1 MVDMRD
7 ILDKKY
13 DILKASLSFPNPKDK
28 EKLMDSYM
36 EVARAVNEK
45 RYMAYVEGLED
56 FYYKTNNLEDEKV
69 RLNALI
75 KYINGYR
82 DTFRKFNNEYKEI
95 TGLDLEDKEQY
106 NDLAIY
112 ENRLDNIKEYLSN
125 CNRIKS
131 LEEEVKTYEKDLDRF
146 TEESLNN
153 DRVNRELEEKLLE
166 FFMSFVHNNSFCEG
180 LDYSDIEFEL
190 EKLKD
195 EIRHKREELDN
206 FYMAYESLL
215 NQELPDSK
223 INEYKSYV
231 KEARMDYYTSREK
244 EYVYRLYE
252 LISSIESEYSDVVS
266 KREKI
271 SRIFDDRLLLRGQLE
286 IIDEDS
292 FMDIEKFCN
301 NQYSVIKAEKRVID
315 NINDVERRIESA
327 KEEIRGLKDK
337 NETVDILSILN
348 EFGIIDTYNSDN
360 GINVSMDMDVSM
372 NTGVDTDIDIDTGVN
387 FDADDDADFN
397 ADSSTG
403 NKYID
408 SEIGNDPAY
417 SALLLEEDLLNDEV
431 NESNPYGYYDFPLS
445 EEDEVYGEISS
456 RGYDG
461 LEDNVIVNVEDS
473 GDIDLESVKGIASG
487 VMQEVIDNV
496 MLDSEGEVSQEL
508 DGDSVVDNINAS
520 DSIDTGVSN
529 EGDIVSEDKA
539 EKVVNSEEVTHDS
552 VNVKNGEDEA
562 TTTLDAED
570 IFANPSSTGKDDL
583 TLTFDSDD
591 IFLGEKEPNI
601 IKIDTAR
608 DITDSDFEVVS
619 DIFPSVDSGAQAS
632 EMVSSEGKDV
642 GIVAPEASSDVDDV
656 NVSNVQSGPPKEE
669 MDDFFSST
677 EKAILNDNLEEKK
690 LPDMDSALEGEEDII
705 IDEDDMTR
713 LPNVGSIGSVKP
725 TSSFRDIEEKK
736 SEIGNMEV
744 PTNGIMDQKEEVFN
758 SSEYIEK

>member
-28 EKLMDSYM
+28 DKLLDSYM
-36 EVARAVNEK
+36 EVARSVNDK
-45 RYMAYVEGLED
+45 RYTAYVEGLDD

-82 DTFRKFNNEYKEI
+82 DAFSKFNNEYKEI

-106 NDLAIY
+106 NDLSIY

-131 LEEEVKTYEKDLDRF
+131 LEEEVKNYERDLDRF
-146 TEESLNN
+146 TEEALNN
-153 DRVNRELEEKLLE
+153 DRVNHELEEKLLE
-166 FFMSFVHNNSFCEG
+166 FFMSFIHNNSFCEA
-180 LDYSDIEFEL
+180 LDYSDIGFEL
-190 EKLKD
+190 EKVRD
-195 EIRHKREELDN
+195 EIGHKRDELDN

-215 NQELPDSK
+215 NQNLPDSK

-244 EYVYRLYE
+244 EYVYELYE
-252 LISSIESEYSDVVS
+252 LISSIETEYSDVVS
-266 KREKI
+266 KRERI

-301 NQYSVIKAEKRVID
+301 NQYSVIKAEKRVND
-315 NINDVERRIESA
+315 NISDTERKIESA
-327 KEEIRGLKDK
+327 KEEIRGLRDK

-360 GINVSMDMDVSM
+360 GVNVRDSMDA
-372 NTGVDTDIDIDTGVN
+372 NFDTDKESSSGNGDT
-387 FDADDDADFN
+387 DSDDM
-397 ADSSTG
+397 
-403 NKYID
+403 
-408 SEIGNDPAY
+408 NDPEY
-417 SALLLEEDLLNDEV
+417 SALLLEEDLLNDEI
-431 NESNPYGYYDFPLS
+431 NENNPYGYSDFPLS
-445 EEDEVYGEISS
+445 DENEVYGEISN

-461 LEDNVIVNVEDS
+461 LDDNVIVNVGDS
-473 GDIDLESVKGIASG
+473 GDIDLDSVRATANG
-487 VMQEVIDNV
+487 VMKEVIDNV
-496 MLDSEGEVSQEL
+496 ILDSGN
-508 DGDSVVDNINAS
+508 DSNESNSVD
-520 DSIDTGVSN
+520 IDTSTSN
-529 EGDIVSEDKA
+529 SGDTVKEADDVKSDNEEVVVHDSAKPEE
-539 EKVVNSEEVTHDS
+539 EKV
-552 VNVKNGEDEA
+552 
-562 TTTLDAED
+562 
-570 IFANPSSTGKDDL
+570 DDL
-583 TLTFDSDD
+583 TLTFNSDD

-619 DIFPSVDSGAQAS
+619 DIFPSTDSGTKDAQI
-632 EMVSSEGKDV
+632 VS
-642 GIVAPEASSDVDDV
+642 PEVSSDV
-656 NVSNVQSGPPKEE
+656 NVLNGQEASKEE
-669 MDDFFSST
+669 ADDFFSST

-690 LPDMDSALEGEEDII
+690 LPDVADSLEGEDDII
-705 IDEDDMTR
+705 IDEDEMTR
-713 LPNVGSIGSVKP
+713 LPEVGNIGSVKP
-725 TSSFRDIEEKK
+725 TSSFRDIESKK

-744 PTNGIMDQKEEVFN
+744 PTNGIMDQSEKVFN

>member
-28 EKLMDSYM
+28 DKLLDSYM
-36 EVARAVNEK
+36 EVARSVNDK
-45 RYMAYVEGLED
+45 RYTAYVEGLDD

-82 DTFRKFNNEYKEI
+82 DAFSKFNNEYKEI

-106 NDLAIY
+106 NDLSIY

-131 LEEEVKTYEKDLDRF
+131 LEEEVRNYEREMERF
-146 TEESLNN
+146 TEEALNN

-166 FFMSFVHNNSFCEG
+166 FFMSFIHNNSFCEA
-180 LDYSDIEFEL
+180 LDYSDIGFEL
-190 EKLKD
+190 EKVRD
-195 EIRHKREELDN
+195 EIGHKRDELDN

-215 NQELPDSK
+215 NQNLPDSK

-244 EYVYRLYE
+244 EYVYELYE
-252 LISSIESEYSDVVS
+252 LISSIETEYSDVVS
-266 KREKI
+266 KRERI

-301 NQYSVIKAEKRVID
+301 NQYSVIKAEKRVND
-315 NINDVERRIESA
+315 NISDAEKRIESA
-327 KEEIRGLKDK
+327 KEEIRGLRDK

-360 GINVSMDMDVSM
+360 GVNVRGSMDD
-372 NTGVDTDIDIDTGVN
+372 NFDTDKESSSGNGDT
-387 FDADDDADFN
+387 
-397 ADSSTG
+397 DSDG
-403 NKYID
+403 M
-408 SEIGNDPAY
+408 NDPEY
-417 SALLLEEDLLNDEV
+417 SALLLEEDLLNDEI
-431 NESNPYGYYDFPLS
+431 NENNPYGYSDFPLS
-445 EEDEVYGEISS
+445 DENEVYGEISN

-461 LEDNVIVNVEDS
+461 LDDNVIVNVGDS
-473 GDIDLESVKGIASG
+473 GDIDLDSVRATANG
-487 VMQEVIDNV
+487 VMKEVIDNV
-496 MLDSEGEVSQEL
+496 ILDSGNDSNESNS
-508 DGDSVVDNINAS
+508 GD
-520 DSIDTGVSN
+520 IDTSTSDN
-529 EGDIVSEDKA
+529 EDTDKGTDDVKSDNEEVVVHDSA
-539 EKVVNSEEVTHDS
+539 KPEEEKV
-552 VNVKNGEDEA
+552 
-562 TTTLDAED
+562 
-570 IFANPSSTGKDDL
+570 DDL
-583 TLTFDSDD
+583 TLTFNSDD

-619 DIFPSVDSGAQAS
+619 DIFPSTDSGTKDAQI
-632 EMVSSEGKDV
+632 VSPEG
-642 GIVAPEASSDVDDV
+642 SSDV
-656 NVSNVQSGPPKEE
+656 NVLNGQEASKEE
-669 MDDFFSST
+669 ADDFFSST

-690 LPDMDSALEGEEDII
+690 LPDVADSLEGEDDII
-705 IDEDDMTR
+705 IDEDEMTR
-713 LPNVGSIGSVKP
+713 LPEVGNIGSVKP
-725 TSSFRDIEEKK
+725 TSSFRDIESKK

-744 PTNGIMDQKEEVFN
+744 PTNGIMDQSEEVFN

>member
-28 EKLMDSYM
+28 EKLLDSYM
-36 EVARAVNEK
+36 EVARSVNDK
-45 RYMAYVEGLED
+45 RYTAYVEGLDD
-56 FYYKTNNLEDEKV
+56 FYYKTYNLEDEKV

-82 DTFRKFNNEYKEI
+82 DAFSKFNNEYKEI

-106 NDLAIY
+106 NDLSIY

-131 LEEEVKTYEKDLDRF
+131 LEEEVRNYEREMERF
-146 TEESLNN
+146 TEEALNN
-153 DRVNRELEEKLLE
+153 DRVNHELEEKLLE
-166 FFMSFVHNNSFCEG
+166 FFMSFIHNNSFCEA
-180 LDYSDIEFEL
+180 LDYSDIGFEL
-190 EKLKD
+190 EKVRD
-195 EIRHKREELDN
+195 EIGHKRDELDN

-215 NQELPDSK
+215 NQNLPDSK

-244 EYVYRLYE
+244 EYVYELYE
-252 LISSIESEYSDVVS
+252 LISSIETEYSDVVS
-266 KREKI
+266 KRERI

-301 NQYSVIKAEKRVID
+301 NQYSVIKAEKRVND
-315 NINDVERRIESA
+315 NISDAEKRIESA
-327 KEEIRGLKDK
+327 KEEIRALRDK

-360 GINVSMDMDVSM
+360 GVNVRGSMDD
-372 NTGVDTDIDIDTGVN
+372 NFDTDRESSSGNGDIDNG
-387 FDADDDADFN
+387 
-397 ADSSTG
+397 G
-403 NKYID
+403 M
-408 SEIGNDPAY
+408 NDPEY

-431 NESNPYGYYDFPLS
+431 NENNPYGYSDFPLS
-445 EEDEVYGEISS
+445 DENEVYGEISN

-461 LEDNVIVNVEDS
+461 LDDNVIVNVGDS
-473 GDIDLESVKGIASG
+473 GDIDLDSVRATANG
-487 VMQEVIDNV
+487 VMKEVIDNV
-496 MLDSEGEVSQEL
+496 ILDSGNGSN
-508 DGDSVVDNINAS
+508 DSNSGD
-520 DSIDTGVSN
+520 IDTSTSDN
-529 EGDIVSEDKA
+529 EDTDKGTDDVKSDNEEVVVHDSA
-539 EKVVNSEEVTHDS
+539 KPEEEKV
-552 VNVKNGEDEA
+552 
-562 TTTLDAED
+562 
-570 IFANPSSTGKDDL
+570 DDL
-583 TLTFDSDD
+583 TLTFNSDD

-619 DIFPSVDSGAQAS
+619 DIFPSTDSGNKDAQI
-632 EMVSSEGKDV
+632 VS
-642 GIVAPEASSDVDDV
+642 PEVSSDV
-656 NVSNVQSGPPKEE
+656 NVLNGQEASKEE
-669 MDDFFSST
+669 ADDFFSST

-690 LPDMDSALEGEEDII
+690 LPDVADSLEGEDDII
-705 IDEDDMTR
+705 IDEDEMTR
-713 LPNVGSIGSVKP
+713 LPEVGNIGSVKP
-725 TSSFRDIEEKK
+725 TSSFRDIESKK

-744 PTNGIMDQKEEVFN
+744 PTNGIMDQSEEVFN

>member
-28 EKLMDSYM
+28 EKLLDSYM
-36 EVARAVNEK
+36 EVARSVNDK
-45 RYMAYVEGLED
+45 RYTAYVEGLDD
-56 FYYKTNNLEDEKV
+56 FYYKTYNLEDEKV

-82 DTFRKFNNEYKEI
+82 DAFSKFNNEYKEI

-106 NDLAIY
+106 NDLSIY

-131 LEEEVKTYEKDLDRF
+131 LEEEVRNYERDLDRF
-146 TEESLNN
+146 TEEALNN
-153 DRVNRELEEKLLE
+153 DRVNHELEEKLLE
-166 FFMSFVHNNSFCEG
+166 FFMSFIHNNSFCEA
-180 LDYSDIEFEL
+180 LDYSDIGFEL
-190 EKLKD
+190 EKVRD
-195 EIRHKREELDN
+195 EIGHKRDELDN

-215 NQELPDSK
+215 NQNLPDSK

-244 EYVYRLYE
+244 EYVYELYE
-252 LISSIESEYSDVVS
+252 LISSIETEYSDVVS
-266 KREKI
+266 KRERI

-301 NQYSVIKAEKRVID
+301 NQYSVIKAEKRVND
-315 NINDVERRIESA
+315 NISDAEKRIESA
-327 KEEIRGLKDK
+327 KEEIRALRDK

-360 GINVSMDMDVSM
+360 GVNVRGSMDG
-372 NTGVDTDIDIDTGVN
+372 NFDTDRESSSDNGDIDNG
-387 FDADDDADFN
+387 
-397 ADSSTG
+397 G
-403 NKYID
+403 M
-408 SEIGNDPAY
+408 NDPEY

-431 NESNPYGYYDFPLS
+431 NENNPYGYSDFPLS
-445 EEDEVYGEISS
+445 DENEVYGEISN

-461 LEDNVIVNVEDS
+461 LDDNVIVNVGDS
-473 GDIDLESVKGIASG
+473 GDIDLDSVRATANG
-487 VMQEVIDNV
+487 VMKEVIDNV
-496 MLDSEGEVSQEL
+496 ILDSGNGSN
-508 DGDSVVDNINAS
+508 DSNSGD
-520 DSIDTGVSN
+520 IDTSTSDN
-529 EGDIVSEDKA
+529 EDTDKGTDDVKSDNEEVVVHDSA
-539 EKVVNSEEVTHDS
+539 KPEEEKV
-552 VNVKNGEDEA
+552 
-562 TTTLDAED
+562 
-570 IFANPSSTGKDDL
+570 DDL
-583 TLTFDSDD
+583 TLTFNSDD

-619 DIFPSVDSGAQAS
+619 DIFPSTDSGNKDAQ
-632 EMVSSEGKDV
+632 
-642 GIVAPEASSDVDDV
+642 IVAPEVSSDV
-656 NVSNVQSGPPKEE
+656 NVLNGQEASKEE
-669 MDDFFSST
+669 ADDFFSST

-690 LPDMDSALEGEEDII
+690 LPDMDDSLEGDDDII
-705 IDEDDMTR
+705 IDEDEMTR
-713 LPNVGSIGSVKP
+713 LPEVGNIGSVKP
-725 TSSFRDIEEKK
+725 TSSFRDIESKK

-744 PTNGIMDQKEEVFN
+744 PTNGIMDQSEEVFN

>member
-28 EKLMDSYM
+28 EKLLDSYM
-36 EVARAVNEK
+36 EVARSVNDK
-45 RYMAYVEGLED
+45 RYTAYVEGLDD
-56 FYYKTNNLEDEKV
+56 FYYKTYNLEDEKV

-82 DTFRKFNNEYKEI
+82 DAFSKFNNEYKEI

-106 NDLAIY
+106 NDLSIY

-131 LEEEVKTYEKDLDRF
+131 LEEEVRNYERDLDRF
-146 TEESLNN
+146 TEEALNN
-153 DRVNRELEEKLLE
+153 DRVNHELEEKLLE
-166 FFMSFVHNNSFCEG
+166 FFMSFIHNNSFCEA
-180 LDYSDIEFEL
+180 LDYSDIGFEL
-190 EKLKD
+190 EKVRD
-195 EIRHKREELDN
+195 EIGHKRDELDN

-215 NQELPDSK
+215 NQNLPDSK

-244 EYVYRLYE
+244 EYVYELYE
-252 LISSIESEYSDVVS
+252 LISSIETEYSDVVS
-266 KREKI
+266 KRERI

-301 NQYSVIKAEKRVID
+301 NQYSVIKAEKRVND
-315 NINDVERRIESA
+315 NISDAEKRIESA
-327 KEEIRGLKDK
+327 KEEIRALRDK

-360 GINVSMDMDVSM
+360 GVNVRGSMDD
-372 NTGVDTDIDIDTGVN
+372 NFDTDRESSSGNGDTDNG
-387 FDADDDADFN
+387 
-397 ADSSTG
+397 G
-403 NKYID
+403 M
-408 SEIGNDPAY
+408 NDPEY

-431 NESNPYGYYDFPLS
+431 NENNPYGYSDFPLS
-445 EEDEVYGEISS
+445 DENEVYGEISN

-461 LEDNVIVNVEDS
+461 LDDNVIVNVGDS
-473 GDIDLESVKGIASG
+473 GDIDLDSVRATANG
-487 VMQEVIDNV
+487 VMKEVIDNV
-496 MLDSEGEVSQEL
+496 ILDSGNDSNESNS
-508 DGDSVVDNINAS
+508 GD
-520 DSIDTGVSN
+520 IDTSTSDNVDTDKGTDDVKSDN
-529 EGDIVSEDKA
+529 EEVVVHDSAKPEE
-539 EKVVNSEEVTHDS
+539 EKV
-552 VNVKNGEDEA
+552 
-562 TTTLDAED
+562 
-570 IFANPSSTGKDDL
+570 DDL
-583 TLTFDSDD
+583 TLTFNSDD

-619 DIFPSVDSGAQAS
+619 DIFPSTDSGTKDAQI
-632 EMVSSEGKDV
+632 VS
-642 GIVAPEASSDVDDV
+642 PEVSSDV
-656 NVSNVQSGPPKEE
+656 NVLNGQEASKEE
-669 MDDFFSST
+669 ADDFFSST

-690 LPDMDSALEGEEDII
+690 LPDMDDSLEEEDDII
-705 IDEDDMTR
+705 IDEDEMTR
-713 LPNVGSIGSVKP
+713 LPEVGNIGSVKP
-725 TSSFRDIEEKK
+725 TSSFRDIESKK

-744 PTNGIMDQKEEVFN
+744 PTNGIMDQSEEVFN

>member
-28 EKLMDSYM
+28 DKLLDSYM
-36 EVARAVNEK
+36 EVARSVNDK
-45 RYMAYVEGLED
+45 RYTAYVEGLDD
-56 FYYKTNNLEDEKV
+56 FYYKTYNLEDEKV

-82 DTFRKFNNEYKEI
+82 DAFSKFNNEYKEI

-106 NDLAIY
+106 NDLSIY

-131 LEEEVKTYEKDLDRF
+131 LEEEVRNYEREMERF
-146 TEESLNN
+146 TEEALNN
-153 DRVNRELEEKLLE
+153 DRVNHELEEKLLE
-166 FFMSFVHNNSFCEG
+166 FFMSFIHNNSFCEA
-180 LDYSDIEFEL
+180 LDYSDIGFEL
-190 EKLKD
+190 EKVRD
-195 EIRHKREELDN
+195 EIGHKRDELDN

-215 NQELPDSK
+215 NQNLPDSK

-244 EYVYRLYE
+244 EYVYELYE
-252 LISSIESEYSDVVS
+252 LISSIETEYSDVVS
-266 KREKI
+266 KRERI

-301 NQYSVIKAEKRVID
+301 NQYSVIKAEKRVND
-315 NINDVERRIESA
+315 NISDAEKRIESA
-327 KEEIRGLKDK
+327 KEEIRGLRDK

-360 GINVSMDMDVSM
+360 GVNVRGSMDD
-372 NTGVDTDIDIDTGVN
+372 NFDTDRVSSSDNGDIDNG
-387 FDADDDADFN
+387 
-397 ADSSTG
+397 G
-403 NKYID
+403 M
-408 SEIGNDPAY
+408 NDPEY

-431 NESNPYGYYDFPLS
+431 NENNPYGYCDFPLS
-445 EEDEVYGEISS
+445 DENEVYGEISN

-461 LEDNVIVNVEDS
+461 LDDNVIVNVGDS
-473 GDIDLESVKGIASG
+473 GDIDLDSVRATANG
-487 VMQEVIDNV
+487 VMKEVIDNV
-496 MLDSEGEVSQEL
+496 ILDSGNGSNESNS
-508 DGDSVVDNINAS
+508 GD
-520 DSIDTGVSN
+520 IDTSTSDN
-529 EGDIVSEDKA
+529 EDTDKGTDDVKSDNEEVVVHDSA
-539 EKVVNSEEVTHDS
+539 KPEEEKV
-552 VNVKNGEDEA
+552 
-562 TTTLDAED
+562 
-570 IFANPSSTGKDDL
+570 DDL
-583 TLTFDSDD
+583 TLTFNSDD

-619 DIFPSVDSGAQAS
+619 DIFPSTDSGTKDAQ
-632 EMVSSEGKDV
+632 
-642 GIVAPEASSDVDDV
+642 IVAPEVSSDV
-656 NVSNVQSGPPKEE
+656 NVLNGQEASKEE
-669 MDDFFSST
+669 ADDFFSST

-690 LPDMDSALEGEEDII
+690 LPDMDDSLEGEDDII
-705 IDEDDMTR
+705 IDEDEMTR
-713 LPNVGSIGSVKP
+713 LPEVGNIGSVKP
-725 TSSFRDIEEKK
+725 TSSFRDIESKK

-744 PTNGIMDQKEEVFN
+744 PTNGIMDQSEKVFN

>member
-28 EKLMDSYM
+28 EKLLDSYM
-36 EVARAVNEK
+36 EVARSVNDK
-45 RYMAYVEGLED
+45 RYTAYVEGLDD
-56 FYYKTNNLEDEKV
+56 FYYKTYNLEDEKV

-82 DTFRKFNNEYKEI
+82 DAFSKFNNEYKEI

-106 NDLAIY
+106 NDLSIY

-131 LEEEVKTYEKDLDRF
+131 LEEEVRNYERDLDRF
-146 TEESLNN
+146 TEEALNN
-153 DRVNRELEEKLLE
+153 DRVNHELEEKLLE
-166 FFMSFVHNNSFCEG
+166 FFMSFIHNNSFCEA
-180 LDYSDIEFEL
+180 LDYSDIGFEL
-190 EKLKD
+190 EKVRD
-195 EIRHKREELDN
+195 EIGHKKDELDN

-215 NQELPDSK
+215 NQNLPDSK

-244 EYVYRLYE
+244 EYVYELYE
-252 LISSIESEYSDVVS
+252 LISSIETEYSDVVS
-266 KREKI
+266 KRERI

-301 NQYSVIKAEKRVID
+301 NQYSVIKAEKRVND
-315 NINDVERRIESA
+315 NISDTERKIESA
-327 KEEIRGLKDK
+327 KEEIRGLRDK

-360 GINVSMDMDVSM
+360 GVNVRGSMDD
-372 NTGVDTDIDIDTGVN
+372 NFDTDKESSSSVNGDIDNG
-387 FDADDDADFN
+387 
-397 ADSSTG
+397 G
-403 NKYID
+403 M
-408 SEIGNDPAY
+408 NDPEY

-431 NESNPYGYYDFPLS
+431 NENNPYGYSDFPLS
-445 EEDEVYGEISS
+445 DENEVYGEISN

-461 LEDNVIVNVEDS
+461 LDDNVIVNVGDS
-473 GDIDLESVKGIASG
+473 GDIDLDSVRATANG
-487 VMQEVIDNV
+487 VMKEVIDNV
-496 MLDSEGEVSQEL
+496 ILDSGNGSNESNS
-508 DGDSVVDNINAS
+508 GD
-520 DSIDTGVSN
+520 IDTSTSDNGDTDKGTDDVKSDN
-529 EGDIVSEDKA
+529 EEVVVHDSAKPEE
-539 EKVVNSEEVTHDS
+539 EKV
-552 VNVKNGEDEA
+552 
-562 TTTLDAED
+562 
-570 IFANPSSTGKDDL
+570 DDL
-583 TLTFDSDD
+583 TLTFNSDD

-619 DIFPSVDSGAQAS
+619 DIFPSTDSGTNDAQI
-632 EMVSSEGKDV
+632 VSPEGSNNV
-642 GIVAPEASSDVDDV
+642 NVLNGQEAS
-656 NVSNVQSGPPKEE
+656 KEE
-669 MDDFFSST
+669 ADDFFSST

-690 LPDMDSALEGEEDII
+690 LPDVVDSLEGEDDII
-705 IDEDDMTR
+705 IDEDEMTR
-713 LPNVGSIGSVKP
+713 LPEVGNIGSVKP
-725 TSSFRDIEEKK
+725 TSSFRDIESKK

-744 PTNGIMDQKEEVFN
+744 PTNGIMDQSEKVFN

>member
-28 EKLMDSYM
+28 DKLLDSYM
-36 EVARAVNEK
+36 EVARSVNDK
-45 RYMAYVEGLED
+45 RYTAYVEGLDD

-82 DTFRKFNNEYKEI
+82 DAFSKFNNEYKEI

-106 NDLAIY
+106 NDLSIY

-131 LEEEVKTYEKDLDRF
+131 LEEEVRNYERDLDRF
-146 TEESLNN
+146 TEEALNN

-166 FFMSFVHNNSFCEG
+166 FFMSFIHNNSFCEA
-180 LDYSDIEFEL
+180 LDYSDIGFEL
-190 EKLKD
+190 EKVRD
-195 EIRHKREELDN
+195 EIGHKRDELDN

-215 NQELPDSK
+215 NQNLPDSK

-244 EYVYRLYE
+244 EYVYELYE
-252 LISSIESEYSDVVS
+252 LISSIETEYSDVVS
-266 KREKI
+266 KRERI

-301 NQYSVIKAEKRVID
+301 NQYSVIKAEKRVND
-315 NINDVERRIESA
+315 NISDAEKRIESA
-327 KEEIRGLKDK
+327 KEEIRGLRDK

-360 GINVSMDMDVSM
+360 GVNVRGSMDD
-372 NTGVDTDIDIDTGVN
+372 NFDTDKESSSGNGDT
-387 FDADDDADFN
+387 DSDDM
-397 ADSSTG
+397 
-403 NKYID
+403 
-408 SEIGNDPAY
+408 NDPEY

-431 NESNPYGYYDFPLS
+431 NENNPYGYSDFPLS
-445 EEDEVYGEISS
+445 DENEVYGEISN

-461 LEDNVIVNVEDS
+461 LDDNVIVNVGDS
-473 GDIDLESVKGIASG
+473 GDIDLDSVRATANG
-487 VMQEVIDNV
+487 VMKEVIDNV
-496 MLDSEGEVSQEL
+496 ILDSGNGSN
-508 DGDSVVDNINAS
+508 DSNSVD
-520 DSIDTGVSN
+520 IDTSTSDNGDTDKGTDDVKSDN
-529 EGDIVSEDKA
+529 EEVVVHDSAKPEE
-539 EKVVNSEEVTHDS
+539 EKV
-552 VNVKNGEDEA
+552 
-562 TTTLDAED
+562 
-570 IFANPSSTGKDDL
+570 DDL
-583 TLTFDSDD
+583 TLTFNSDD

-619 DIFPSVDSGAQAS
+619 DIFPSTDSGTKDAQ
-632 EMVSSEGKDV
+632 
-642 GIVAPEASSDVDDV
+642 IVAPEVSSDV
-656 NVSNVQSGPPKEE
+656 NVLNGQEASKEE
-669 MDDFFSST
+669 ADDFFSST
-677 EKAILNDNLEEKK
+677 EKAILNDNLEEKG
-690 LPDMDSALEGEEDII
+690 LPDMNDSLEGEDDII
-705 IDEDDMTR
+705 IDEDEMTR
-713 LPNVGSIGSVKP
+713 LPEVGNIGSVKP
-725 TSSFRDIEEKK
+725 TSSFRDIESKK

-744 PTNGIMDQKEEVFN
+744 PTNGIMDQSEKVFN

>member
-28 EKLMDSYM
+28 DKLLDSYM

-45 RYMAYVEGLED
+45 RYTAYVEGLED

-82 DTFRKFNNEYKEI
+82 DAFRKFNNEYKVI

-131 LEEEVKTYEKDLDRF
+131 LEEEVKTYERDLDRF
-146 TEESLNN
+146 TEEALNN
-153 DRVNRELEEKLLE
+153 DRVNRDLEEKLLE
-166 FFMSFVHNNSFCEG
+166 FFMSFVHNNSFCEE

-190 EKLKD
+190 EKLRD

-231 KEARMDYYTSREK
+231 KEARMDYYTSKEK
-244 EYVYRLYE
+244 EYVYKLYE
-252 LISSIESEYSDVVS
+252 LISSIETEYSDVVS

-301 NQYSVIKAEKRVID
+301 NQYSVIKAEKRVND
-315 NINDVERRIESA
+315 NISDVERRIEST

-360 GINVSMDMDVSM
+360 GVNVSVDMGS
-372 NTGVDTDIDIDTGVN
+372 N
-387 FDADDDADFN
+387 FDVVTE
-397 ADSSTG
+397 SG

-408 SEIGNDPAY
+408 SEIGNDPEY

-445 EEDEVYGEISS
+445 DEDEVYGEISN

-473 GDIDLESVKGIASG
+473 GDIDLDSVKVIADG

-496 MLDSEGEVSQEL
+496 MLDSVNNSE
-508 DGDSVVDNINAS
+508 D
-520 DSIDTGVSN
+520 IDTVTS
-529 EGDIVSEDKA
+529 D
-539 EKVVNSEEVTHDS
+539 EVDS
-552 VNVKNGEDEA
+552 VNGVETEKSADDEVVVHDSANVTKDGEEKMDE
-562 TTTLDAED
+562 TTTLADED
-570 IFANPSSTGKDDL
+570 IFVSPSNTDKDDL

-619 DIFPSVDSGAQAS
+619 DIFPNESKDTG
-632 EMVSSEGKDV
+632 MV
-642 GIVAPEASSDVDDV
+642 EAKVSDNV
-656 NVSNVQSGPPKEE
+656 NVLNEQETSKEVA
-669 MDDFFSST
+669 DDFFSSV

-690 LPDMDSALEGEEDII
+690 LPDMENSLEGEEDII

-713 LPNVGSIGSVKP
+713 LPEVGNIGSVKP
-725 TSSFRDIEEKK
+725 TSSFRDIEEKRN
-736 SEIGNMEV
+736 EIGNMEV
-744 PTNGIMDQKEEVFN
+744 PTNGIMDQPEAVFN

>member
-28 EKLMDSYM
+28 EKLLDSYM
-36 EVARAVNEK
+36 EVARSVNDK
-45 RYMAYVEGLED
+45 RYTAYVEGLDD

-82 DTFRKFNNEYKEI
+82 DAFSKFNNEYKEI

-106 NDLAIY
+106 NDLSIY

-131 LEEEVKTYEKDLDRF
+131 LEEEVRNYERDLDRF
-146 TEESLNN
+146 TEEALNN
-153 DRVNRELEEKLLE
+153 DRVNHELEEKLLE
-166 FFMSFVHNNSFCEG
+166 FFMSFIHNNSFCEA
-180 LDYSDIEFEL
+180 LDYSDIGFEL
-190 EKLKD
+190 EKVRD
-195 EIRHKREELDN
+195 EIGHKRDELDN

-215 NQELPDSK
+215 NQNLPDSK

-244 EYVYRLYE
+244 EYVYELYE
-252 LISSIESEYSDVVS
+252 LISSIETEYSDVVS
-266 KREKI
+266 KRERI

-301 NQYSVIKAEKRVID
+301 NQYSVIKAEKRVND
-315 NINDVERRIESA
+315 NISDAERKIESA
-327 KEEIRGLKDK
+327 KEEIRALRDK

-360 GINVSMDMDVSM
+360 GVNVRGSMDD
-372 NTGVDTDIDIDTGVN
+372 NFDTDRESSSGNGDT
-387 FDADDDADFN
+387 DSDDM
-397 ADSSTG
+397 
-403 NKYID
+403 
-408 SEIGNDPAY
+408 NDPEY

-431 NESNPYGYYDFPLS
+431 NENNPYGYSDFPLS
-445 EEDEVYGEISS
+445 DENEVYGEISN

-461 LEDNVIVNVEDS
+461 LDDNVIVNVGDS
-473 GDIDLESVKGIASG
+473 GDIDLDSVRATANG
-487 VMQEVIDNV
+487 VMKEVIDNV
-496 MLDSEGEVSQEL
+496 ILDSGN
-508 DGDSVVDNINAS
+508 DSNESNSVD
-520 DSIDTGVSN
+520 IDTSTSDN
-529 EGDIVSEDKA
+529 EDTDKGTDDVKSDNEEVVVHDSA
-539 EKVVNSEEVTHDS
+539 KPEEEKV
-552 VNVKNGEDEA
+552 
-562 TTTLDAED
+562 
-570 IFANPSSTGKDDL
+570 DDL
-583 TLTFDSDD
+583 TLTFNSDD

-619 DIFPSVDSGAQAS
+619 DIFPSTDSGTKDAQ
-632 EMVSSEGKDV
+632 
-642 GIVAPEASSDVDDV
+642 IVAPEVSSDV
-656 NVSNVQSGPPKEE
+656 NVLNGQEASKEE
-669 MDDFFSST
+669 ADDFFSST

-690 LPDMDSALEGEEDII
+690 LPDVADSLVGEDDII
-705 IDEDDMTR
+705 IDEDEMTR
-713 LPNVGSIGSVKP
+713 LPEVGNIGSVKP
-725 TSSFRDIEEKK
+725 TSSFRDIESKK

-744 PTNGIMDQKEEVFN
+744 PTNGIMDQSEKVFN

>member
-28 EKLMDSYM
+28 EKLLDSYM
-36 EVARAVNEK
+36 EVARSVNDK
-45 RYMAYVEGLED
+45 RYTAYVEGLDD
-56 FYYKTNNLEDEKV
+56 FYYKTYNLEDEKV

-82 DTFRKFNNEYKEI
+82 DAFSKFNNEYKEI

-106 NDLAIY
+106 NDLSIY

-131 LEEEVKTYEKDLDRF
+131 LEEEVRNYERDLDRF
-146 TEESLNN
+146 TEEALNN
-153 DRVNRELEEKLLE
+153 DRVNHELEEKLLE
-166 FFMSFVHNNSFCEG
+166 FFMSFIHNNSFCAA
-180 LDYSDIEFEL
+180 LDYSDIGFEL
-190 EKLKD
+190 EKVRD
-195 EIRHKREELDN
+195 EIGHKRDELDN

-215 NQELPDSK
+215 NQNLPDSK

-244 EYVYRLYE
+244 EYVYELYE
-252 LISSIESEYSDVVS
+252 LISSIETEYSDVVS
-266 KREKI
+266 KRERI

-301 NQYSVIKAEKRVID
+301 NQYSVIKAEKRVND
-315 NINDVERRIESA
+315 NISDTERKIESA
-327 KEEIRGLKDK
+327 KEEIRGLRDK

-360 GINVSMDMDVSM
+360 GVNVRGSMDG
-372 NTGVDTDIDIDTGVN
+372 NFDTDRESSSGNGDT
-387 FDADDDADFN
+387 DSDDM
-397 ADSSTG
+397 
-403 NKYID
+403 
-408 SEIGNDPAY
+408 NDPEY

-431 NESNPYGYYDFPLS
+431 NENNPYGYSDFPLS
-445 EEDEVYGEISS
+445 DENEVYGEISN

-461 LEDNVIVNVEDS
+461 LDDNVIVNVGDS
-473 GDIDLESVKGIASG
+473 GDIDLDSVRATANG
-487 VMQEVIDNV
+487 VMKEVIDNV
-496 MLDSEGEVSQEL
+496 ILDSGNGSNESNS
-508 DGDSVVDNINAS
+508 GD
-520 DSIDTGVSN
+520 IDTSTSDN
-529 EGDIVSEDKA
+529 EDTDKGTDDVKSDNEEVVVHDSA
-539 EKVVNSEEVTHDS
+539 KPEEEKV
-552 VNVKNGEDEA
+552 
-562 TTTLDAED
+562 
-570 IFANPSSTGKDDL
+570 DDL
-583 TLTFDSDD
+583 TLTFNSDD

-619 DIFPSVDSGAQAS
+619 DIFPSTDSGTKDAQ
-632 EMVSSEGKDV
+632 
-642 GIVAPEASSDVDDV
+642 IVAPEVSSDV
-656 NVSNVQSGPPKEE
+656 NVLNGQEASKEE
-669 MDDFFSST
+669 ADDFFSST

-690 LPDMDSALEGEEDII
+690 LPDVVDSLEGEDDII
-705 IDEDDMTR
+705 IDEDEMTR
-713 LPNVGSIGSVKP
+713 LPEVGNIGSVKP
-725 TSSFRDIEEKK
+725 TSSFRDIESKK

-744 PTNGIMDQKEEVFN
+744 PTNGIMDQSEKVFN

>member
-28 EKLMDSYM
+28 DKLLDSYM
-36 EVARAVNEK
+36 EVARSVNDK
-45 RYMAYVEGLED
+45 RYTAYVEGLDD

-82 DTFRKFNNEYKEI
+82 DAFSKFNNEYKEI

-106 NDLAIY
+106 NDLSIY

-131 LEEEVKTYEKDLDRF
+131 LEEEVRNYEREMERF
-146 TEESLNN
+146 TEEALNN
-153 DRVNRELEEKLLE
+153 DRVNHELEEKLLE
-166 FFMSFVHNNSFCEG
+166 FFMSFIHNNSFCET
-180 LDYSDIEFEL
+180 LDYSDIGFEL
-190 EKLKD
+190 EKVRD
-195 EIRHKREELDN
+195 EIGHKRDELDN

-215 NQELPDSK
+215 NQNLPDSK

-244 EYVYRLYE
+244 EYVYELYE
-252 LISSIESEYSDVVS
+252 LISSIETEYSDVVS
-266 KREKI
+266 KRERI
-271 SRIFDDRLLLRGQLE
+271 NRIFDDRLLLRGQLE

-301 NQYSVIKAEKRVID
+301 NQYSVIKAEKRVND
-315 NINDVERRIESA
+315 NISDTERKIETA
-327 KEEIRGLKDK
+327 KEEIRGLRDK

-360 GINVSMDMDVSM
+360 GVNVRDSMDA
-372 NTGVDTDIDIDTGVN
+372 NFDTDKESSSGNGDT
-387 FDADDDADFN
+387 DSDDM
-397 ADSSTG
+397 
-403 NKYID
+403 
-408 SEIGNDPAY
+408 NDPEY
-417 SALLLEEDLLNDEV
+417 SALLLEEDLLNDEI
-431 NESNPYGYYDFPLS
+431 NENNPYGYSDFPLS
-445 EEDEVYGEISS
+445 DENEVYGEISN

-461 LEDNVIVNVEDS
+461 LDDNVIVNVGDS
-473 GDIDLESVKGIASG
+473 GDIDLDSVRATANG
-487 VMQEVIDNV
+487 VMKEVIDNV
-496 MLDSEGEVSQEL
+496 ILDSGN
-508 DGDSVVDNINAS
+508 DSNESNSVD
-520 DSIDTGVSN
+520 IDTSTSN
-529 EGDIVSEDKA
+529 SGDTVKEADDVKSDNEEVVVHDSAKPEE
-539 EKVVNSEEVTHDS
+539 EKV
-552 VNVKNGEDEA
+552 
-562 TTTLDAED
+562 
-570 IFANPSSTGKDDL
+570 DDL
-583 TLTFDSDD
+583 TLTFNSDD

-619 DIFPSVDSGAQAS
+619 DIFPSTDSGTKDAQI
-632 EMVSSEGKDV
+632 VS
-642 GIVAPEASSDVDDV
+642 PEVSSDV
-656 NVSNVQSGPPKEE
+656 NVLNGQEASKEE
-669 MDDFFSST
+669 ADDFFSST

-690 LPDMDSALEGEEDII
+690 LPDMDDSLEGEDDII
-705 IDEDDMTR
+705 IDEDEMTR
-713 LPNVGSIGSVKP
+713 LPEVGNIGSVKP
-725 TSSFRDIEEKK
+725 TSSFRDIESKK

-744 PTNGIMDQKEEVFN
+744 PTNGIMDQSEEVFN

>member
-28 EKLMDSYM
+28 EKLLDSYM
-36 EVARAVNEK
+36 EVARSVNDK
-45 RYMAYVEGLED
+45 RYTAYVEGLDD
-56 FYYKTNNLEDEKV
+56 FYYKTYNLEDEKV

-82 DTFRKFNNEYKEI
+82 DAFSKFNNEYKEI

-106 NDLAIY
+106 NDLSIY

-131 LEEEVKTYEKDLDRF
+131 LEEEVRNYERDLDRF
-146 TEESLNN
+146 TEEALNN
-153 DRVNRELEEKLLE
+153 DRVNHELEEKLLE
-166 FFMSFVHNNSFCEG
+166 FFMSFIHNNSFCEA
-180 LDYSDIEFEL
+180 LDYSDIGFEL
-190 EKLKD
+190 EKVRD
-195 EIRHKREELDN
+195 EIGHKRDELDN

-215 NQELPDSK
+215 NQNLPDSK

-244 EYVYRLYE
+244 EYVYELYE
-252 LISSIESEYSDVVS
+252 LISSIETEYSDVVS
-266 KREKI
+266 KRERI

-301 NQYSVIKAEKRVID
+301 NQYSVIKAEKRVND
-315 NINDVERRIESA
+315 NISDAEKRIESA
-327 KEEIRGLKDK
+327 KEEIRALRDK

-360 GINVSMDMDVSM
+360 GVNVRGSMDDNFATDKESSSD
-372 NTGVDTDIDIDTGVN
+372 NGDIDNG
-387 FDADDDADFN
+387 
-397 ADSSTG
+397 G
-403 NKYID
+403 M
-408 SEIGNDPAY
+408 NDPEY

-431 NESNPYGYYDFPLS
+431 NENNPYGYFDFPLS
-445 EEDEVYGEISS
+445 DENEVYGEISN

-461 LEDNVIVNVEDS
+461 LDDNVIVNVGDS
-473 GDIDLESVKGIASG
+473 GDIDLDSVRATANG
-487 VMQEVIDNV
+487 VMKEVIDNV
-496 MLDSEGEVSQEL
+496 ILDSGNGSNESNS
-508 DGDSVVDNINAS
+508 GD
-520 DSIDTGVSN
+520 IDTSTSDNGDTDKGTDDVKSDN
-529 EGDIVSEDKA
+529 EEVVVHDSAKPEE
-539 EKVVNSEEVTHDS
+539 EKV
-552 VNVKNGEDEA
+552 
-562 TTTLDAED
+562 
-570 IFANPSSTGKDDL
+570 DDL
-583 TLTFDSDD
+583 TLTFNSDD

-619 DIFPSVDSGAQAS
+619 DIFPSTDSGNKDAQ
-632 EMVSSEGKDV
+632 
-642 GIVAPEASSDVDDV
+642 IVAPEVSSDV
-656 NVSNVQSGPPKEE
+656 NVLNGQEVSKEE
-669 MDDFFSST
+669 ADDFFSST

-690 LPDMDSALEGEEDII
+690 LPDMDDSLEGEDDII
-705 IDEDDMTR
+705 IDEDEMTR
-713 LPNVGSIGSVKP
+713 LPEVGNIGSVKP
-725 TSSFRDIEEKK
+725 TSSFRDIESKK

-744 PTNGIMDQKEEVFN
+744 PTNGIMDQSEEVFN

>member
-28 EKLMDSYM
+28 DKLLDSYM
-36 EVARAVNEK
+36 EVARSVNDK
-45 RYMAYVEGLED
+45 RYTAYVEGLDD
-56 FYYKTNNLEDEKV
+56 FYYKTYNLEDEKV

-82 DTFRKFNNEYKEI
+82 DAFSKFNNEYKEI

-106 NDLAIY
+106 NDLSIY

-131 LEEEVKTYEKDLDRF
+131 LEEEVKNYERDLDRF
-146 TEESLNN
+146 TEEALNN

-166 FFMSFVHNNSFCEG
+166 FFMSFIHNNSFCEA
-180 LDYSDIEFEL
+180 LDYSDIGFEL
-190 EKLKD
+190 EKVRD
-195 EIRHKREELDN
+195 EIGHKRDELDN

-215 NQELPDSK
+215 NQNLPDSK

-244 EYVYRLYE
+244 EYVYELYE
-252 LISSIESEYSDVVS
+252 LISSIETEYSDVVS
-266 KREKI
+266 KRERI

-301 NQYSVIKAEKRVID
+301 NQYSVIKAEKRVND
-315 NINDVERRIESA
+315 NISDTERKIESA
-327 KEEIRGLKDK
+327 KEEIRGLRDK

-360 GINVSMDMDVSM
+360 GVNVRGSMDG
-372 NTGVDTDIDIDTGVN
+372 NFDTDRESSSGNGDT
-387 FDADDDADFN
+387 DSDDM
-397 ADSSTG
+397 
-403 NKYID
+403 
-408 SEIGNDPAY
+408 NDPEY
-417 SALLLEEDLLNDEV
+417 SALLLEEDLLNDEI
-431 NESNPYGYYDFPLS
+431 NENNPYGYSDFPLS
-445 EEDEVYGEISS
+445 DENEVYGEISN

-461 LEDNVIVNVEDS
+461 LDDNVIVNVGDS
-473 GDIDLESVKGIASG
+473 GDIDLDSVRATANG
-487 VMQEVIDNV
+487 VMKEVIDNV
-496 MLDSEGEVSQEL
+496 ILDSGN
-508 DGDSVVDNINAS
+508 DSNESNSVD
-520 DSIDTGVSN
+520 IDTSTSDN
-529 EGDIVSEDKA
+529 ENTDKGTDDIKSDNEEVVVHDSAKPEE
-539 EKVVNSEEVTHDS
+539 EKV
-552 VNVKNGEDEA
+552 
-562 TTTLDAED
+562 
-570 IFANPSSTGKDDL
+570 DDL
-583 TLTFDSDD
+583 TLTFNSDD

-619 DIFPSVDSGAQAS
+619 DIFPSTDSGTKDAQI
-632 EMVSSEGKDV
+632 VSPEGSNSV
-642 GIVAPEASSDVDDV
+642 NVLNGQEAS
-656 NVSNVQSGPPKEE
+656 KEE
-669 MDDFFSST
+669 ADDFFSST

-690 LPDMDSALEGEEDII
+690 LPDMDDSLAGEDDII
-705 IDEDDMTR
+705 IDEDEMTR
-713 LPNVGSIGSVKP
+713 LPEVGNIGSVKP
-725 TSSFRDIEEKK
+725 TSSFRDIESKK

-744 PTNGIMDQKEEVFN
+744 PTNGIMDQSEKVFN

>member
-28 EKLMDSYM
+28 DKLLDSYM
-36 EVARAVNEK
+36 EVARSVNDK
-45 RYMAYVEGLED
+45 RYTAYVEGLDD
-56 FYYKTNNLEDEKV
+56 FYYKTYNLEDEKV

-82 DTFRKFNNEYKEI
+82 DAFSKFNNEYKEI

-106 NDLAIY
+106 NDLSIY

-131 LEEEVKTYEKDLDRF
+131 LEEEVRNYEREMERF
-146 TEESLNN
+146 TEEALNN
-153 DRVNRELEEKLLE
+153 DRVNHELEEKLLE
-166 FFMSFVHNNSFCEG
+166 FFMSFIHNNSFCEA
-180 LDYSDIEFEL
+180 LDYSDIGFEL
-190 EKLKD
+190 EKVRD
-195 EIRHKREELDN
+195 EIGHKRDELDN

-215 NQELPDSK
+215 NQNLPDSK

-244 EYVYRLYE
+244 EYVYELYE
-252 LISSIESEYSDVVS
+252 LISSIETEYSDVVS
-266 KREKI
+266 KRERI

-301 NQYSVIKAEKRVID
+301 NQYSVIKAEKRVND
-315 NINDVERRIESA
+315 NISDAEKRIESA
-327 KEEIRGLKDK
+327 KEEIRGLRDK

-360 GINVSMDMDVSM
+360 GVNVRGSMDD
-372 NTGVDTDIDIDTGVN
+372 NFDTDRVSSSDNGDT
-387 FDADDDADFN
+387 DSDDM
-397 ADSSTG
+397 
-403 NKYID
+403 
-408 SEIGNDPAY
+408 NDPEY

-431 NESNPYGYYDFPLS
+431 NENNPYGYSDFPLS
-445 EEDEVYGEISS
+445 DENEVYGEISN

-461 LEDNVIVNVEDS
+461 LDDNVIVNVGDS
-473 GDIDLESVKGIASG
+473 GDIDLDSVRATANG
-487 VMQEVIDNV
+487 VMKEVIDNV
-496 MLDSEGEVSQEL
+496 ILDSGNDSNESNS
-508 DGDSVVDNINAS
+508 GD
-520 DSIDTGVSN
+520 IDTSTSDN
-529 EGDIVSEDKA
+529 EDTDKGTDDVKSDNEEVVVHDSA
-539 EKVVNSEEVTHDS
+539 KPEEEKV
-552 VNVKNGEDEA
+552 
-562 TTTLDAED
+562 
-570 IFANPSSTGKDDL
+570 DDL
-583 TLTFDSDD
+583 TLTFNSDD

-619 DIFPSVDSGAQAS
+619 DIFPSTDSGTKDAQ
-632 EMVSSEGKDV
+632 
-642 GIVAPEASSDVDDV
+642 IVAPEVSSDV
-656 NVSNVQSGPPKEE
+656 NVLNGQEASKEE
-669 MDDFFSST
+669 ADDFFSST

-690 LPDMDSALEGEEDII
+690 LPDMDDSLEGEDDII
-705 IDEDDMTR
+705 IDEDEMTR
-713 LPNVGSIGSVKP
+713 LPEVGNIGSVKP
-725 TSSFRDIEEKK
+725 TSSFRDIESKK

-744 PTNGIMDQKEEVFN
+744 PTNGIMDQSEEVFN

>member
-28 EKLMDSYM
+28 DKLLDSYM
-36 EVARAVNEK
+36 EVARSVNDK
-45 RYMAYVEGLED
+45 RYTAYVEGLDD

-82 DTFRKFNNEYKEI
+82 DAFSKFNNEYKEI

-106 NDLAIY
+106 NDLSIY

-131 LEEEVKTYEKDLDRF
+131 LEEEVRNYERDLDRF
-146 TEESLNN
+146 TEEALNN
-153 DRVNRELEEKLLE
+153 DRVNHELEEKLLE
-166 FFMSFVHNNSFCEG
+166 FFMSFIHNNSFCEA
-180 LDYSDIEFEL
+180 LDYSDIGFEL
-190 EKLKD
+190 EKVRD
-195 EIRHKREELDN
+195 EIGHKRDELDN

-215 NQELPDSK
+215 NQNLPDSK

-244 EYVYRLYE
+244 EYVYELYE
-252 LISSIESEYSDVVS
+252 LISSIETEYSDVVS
-266 KREKI
+266 KRERI

-301 NQYSVIKAEKRVID
+301 NQYSVIKAEKRVND
-315 NINDVERRIESA
+315 NISDAEKRIESA
-327 KEEIRGLKDK
+327 KEEIRGLRDK

-360 GINVSMDMDVSM
+360 GVNVRDSMDD
-372 NTGVDTDIDIDTGVN
+372 NFDTDKESSSSVNGDIDNG
-387 FDADDDADFN
+387 
-397 ADSSTG
+397 G
-403 NKYID
+403 M
-408 SEIGNDPAY
+408 NDPEY

-431 NESNPYGYYDFPLS
+431 NENNPYGYCDFPLS
-445 EEDEVYGEISS
+445 DENEVYGEISN

-461 LEDNVIVNVEDS
+461 LDDNVIVNVGDS
-473 GDIDLESVKGIASG
+473 GDIDLNSVRATANG
-487 VMQEVIDNV
+487 VMKEVIDNV
-496 MLDSEGEVSQEL
+496 ILDSGN
-508 DGDSVVDNINAS
+508 DSNESNSVD
-520 DSIDTGVSN
+520 IDTSTSN
-529 EGDIVSEDKA
+529 SGDTVKEADDVKSDNEEVVVHDSAKPEE
-539 EKVVNSEEVTHDS
+539 EKV
-552 VNVKNGEDEA
+552 
-562 TTTLDAED
+562 
-570 IFANPSSTGKDDL
+570 DDL
-583 TLTFDSDD
+583 TLTFNSDD

-619 DIFPSVDSGAQAS
+619 DIFPSTDSGTKDAQ
-632 EMVSSEGKDV
+632 
-642 GIVAPEASSDVDDV
+642 IVAPEVSSDV
-656 NVSNVQSGPPKEE
+656 NVLNGQEASKEE
-669 MDDFFSST
+669 ADDFFSST

-690 LPDMDSALEGEEDII
+690 LPDMDDSLEGEDDII
-705 IDEDDMTR
+705 IDEDEMTR
-713 LPNVGSIGSVKP
+713 LPEVGNIGSVKP
-725 TSSFRDIEEKK
+725 TSSFRDIESKK

-744 PTNGIMDQKEEVFN
+744 PTNGIMDQSEKVFN

>member
-28 EKLMDSYM
+28 EKLLDSYM
-36 EVARAVNEK
+36 EVARSVNDK
-45 RYMAYVEGLED
+45 RYTAYVEGLDD
-56 FYYKTNNLEDEKV
+56 FYYKTYNLEDEKV

-82 DTFRKFNNEYKEI
+82 DAFSKFNNEYKEI

-106 NDLAIY
+106 NDLSIY

-131 LEEEVKTYEKDLDRF
+131 LEEEVRNYEREMERF
-146 TEESLNN
+146 TEEALNN
-153 DRVNRELEEKLLE
+153 DRVNHELEEKLLE
-166 FFMSFVHNNSFCEG
+166 FFMSFIHNNSFCEA
-180 LDYSDIEFEL
+180 LDYSDIGFEL
-190 EKLKD
+190 EKVRD
-195 EIRHKREELDN
+195 EIGHKRDELDN

-215 NQELPDSK
+215 NQNLPDSK

-244 EYVYRLYE
+244 EYVYELYE
-252 LISSIESEYSDVVS
+252 LISSIETEYSDVVS
-266 KREKI
+266 KRERI

-301 NQYSVIKAEKRVID
+301 NQYSVIKAEKRVND
-315 NINDVERRIESA
+315 NISDAEKRIESA
-327 KEEIRGLKDK
+327 KEEIRGLRDK

-360 GINVSMDMDVSM
+360 GVNVRGSMDGNFATDKESSSD
-372 NTGVDTDIDIDTGVN
+372 TGDIDNG
-387 FDADDDADFN
+387 
-397 ADSSTG
+397 G
-403 NKYID
+403 M
-408 SEIGNDPAY
+408 NDPEY

-431 NESNPYGYYDFPLS
+431 NENNPYGYSDFPLS
-445 EEDEVYGEISS
+445 DENEVYGEISN

-461 LEDNVIVNVEDS
+461 LDDNVIVNVGDS
-473 GDIDLESVKGIASG
+473 GDIDLDSVRATANG
-487 VMQEVIDNV
+487 VMKEVIDNV
-496 MLDSEGEVSQEL
+496 ILDSGNGSNESNS
-508 DGDSVVDNINAS
+508 GD
-520 DSIDTGVSN
+520 IDTSTSDN
-529 EGDIVSEDKA
+529 EDTDKGTDDVKSDNEEVVVHDSA
-539 EKVVNSEEVTHDS
+539 KPEEEKV
-552 VNVKNGEDEA
+552 
-562 TTTLDAED
+562 
-570 IFANPSSTGKDDL
+570 DDL
-583 TLTFDSDD
+583 TLTFNSDD

-619 DIFPSVDSGAQAS
+619 DIFPSTDSGTKDAQ
-632 EMVSSEGKDV
+632 
-642 GIVAPEASSDVDDV
+642 IVAPEVSSDV
-656 NVSNVQSGPPKEE
+656 NVLNGQETSKEE
-669 MDDFFSST
+669 TDDFFSST

-690 LPDMDSALEGEEDII
+690 LPDMDDSLAGEDDII
-705 IDEDDMTR
+705 IDEDEMTR
-713 LPNVGSIGSVKP
+713 LPEVGNIGSVKP
-725 TSSFRDIEEKK
+725 TSSFRDIESKK

-744 PTNGIMDQKEEVFN
+744 PTNGIMDQSEEVFN

>member
-28 EKLMDSYM
+28 DKLLDSYM
-36 EVARAVNEK
+36 EVARSVNDK
-45 RYMAYVEGLED
+45 RYTAYVEGLDD

-82 DTFRKFNNEYKEI
+82 DAFSKFNNEYKEI

-106 NDLAIY
+106 NDLSIY

-125 CNRIKS
+125 CNRINS
-131 LEEEVKTYEKDLDRF
+131 LEEEVKNYEREMERF
-146 TEESLNN
+146 TEEALNN

-166 FFMSFVHNNSFCEG
+166 FFMSFIHNNSFCEA
-180 LDYSDIEFEL
+180 LDYSDIGFEL
-190 EKLKD
+190 EKVRD
-195 EIRHKREELDN
+195 EIGHKRDELDN

-215 NQELPDSK
+215 NQNLPDSK

-244 EYVYRLYE
+244 EYVYELYE
-252 LISSIESEYSDVVS
+252 LISSIETEYSDVVS
-266 KREKI
+266 KRERI

-301 NQYSVIKAEKRVID
+301 NQYSVIKAEKRVND
-315 NINDVERRIESA
+315 NISDAEKRIESA
-327 KEEIRGLKDK
+327 KEEIRALRDK

-360 GINVSMDMDVSM
+360 GVNVRGSMDDNFATDKESSSD
-372 NTGVDTDIDIDTGVN
+372 NGDIDNG
-387 FDADDDADFN
+387 
-397 ADSSTG
+397 G
-403 NKYID
+403 M
-408 SEIGNDPAY
+408 NDPEY

-431 NESNPYGYYDFPLS
+431 NENNPYGYFDFPLS
-445 EEDEVYGEISS
+445 DENEVYGEISN

-461 LEDNVIVNVEDS
+461 LDDNVIVNVGDS
-473 GDIDLESVKGIASG
+473 GDIDLDSVRATANG
-487 VMQEVIDNV
+487 VMKEVIDNV
-496 MLDSEGEVSQEL
+496 ILDSGNGSN
-508 DGDSVVDNINAS
+508 DSNSGD
-520 DSIDTGVSN
+520 IDTSTSDN
-529 EGDIVSEDKA
+529 EDTDKGTDDVKSDNEEVVVHDSA
-539 EKVVNSEEVTHDS
+539 KPEEEKV
-552 VNVKNGEDEA
+552 
-562 TTTLDAED
+562 
-570 IFANPSSTGKDDL
+570 DDL
-583 TLTFDSDD
+583 TLTFNSDD

-619 DIFPSVDSGAQAS
+619 DIFPSTDSGTKDAQI
-632 EMVSSEGKDV
+632 VS
-642 GIVAPEASSDVDDV
+642 PEVSSDV
-656 NVSNVQSGPPKEE
+656 NVLNGQESSKEE
-669 MDDFFSST
+669 ADDFFSST

-690 LPDMDSALEGEEDII
+690 LPDMDDSLEGEDDII
-705 IDEDDMTR
+705 IDEDEMTR
-713 LPNVGSIGSVKP
+713 LPEVGNIGSVKP
-725 TSSFRDIEEKK
+725 TSSFRDIESKK

-744 PTNGIMDQKEEVFN
+744 PTNGIMDQSEEVFN

>member
-28 EKLMDSYM
+28 EKLLDSYM
-36 EVARAVNEK
+36 EVARSVNDK
-45 RYMAYVEGLED
+45 RYTAYVEGLDD
-56 FYYKTNNLEDEKV
+56 FYYKTYNLEDEKV

-82 DTFRKFNNEYKEI
+82 DAFSKFNNEYKEI

-106 NDLAIY
+106 NDLSIY

-131 LEEEVKTYEKDLDRF
+131 LEEEVRNYEREMERF
-146 TEESLNN
+146 TEEALNN
-153 DRVNRELEEKLLE
+153 DRVNHELEEKLLE
-166 FFMSFVHNNSFCEG
+166 FFMSFIHNNSFCEA
-180 LDYSDIEFEL
+180 LDYSDIGFEL
-190 EKLKD
+190 EKVRD
-195 EIRHKREELDN
+195 EIGHKRDELDN

-215 NQELPDSK
+215 NQNLPDSK

-244 EYVYRLYE
+244 EYVYELYE
-252 LISSIESEYSDVVS
+252 LISSIETEYSDVVS
-266 KREKI
+266 KRERI

-301 NQYSVIKAEKRVID
+301 NQYSVIKAEKRVND
-315 NINDVERRIESA
+315 NINDAERKIESA
-327 KEEIRGLKDK
+327 KEEIRGLRDR

-360 GINVSMDMDVSM
+360 GVNVRGSMDD
-372 NTGVDTDIDIDTGVN
+372 NFDTDRVSSSDTGDIDSDGM
-387 FDADDDADFN
+387 
-397 ADSSTG
+397 
-403 NKYID
+403 
-408 SEIGNDPAY
+408 NDPEY

-431 NESNPYGYYDFPLS
+431 NENNPYGYSDFPLS
-445 EEDEVYGEISS
+445 DENEVYGEISNK
-456 RGYDG
+456 GYDG
-461 LEDNVIVNVEDS
+461 LDDNVIVNVGDS
-473 GDIDLESVKGIASG
+473 GDIDLDSVRATANG
-487 VMQEVIDNV
+487 VMKEVIDNV
-496 MLDSEGEVSQEL
+496 ILDSGNDSNESNS
-508 DGDSVVDNINAS
+508 GD
-520 DSIDTGVSN
+520 IDTSTSDN
-529 EGDIVSEDKA
+529 EDTDKGTDDVKSDNEEVVVHDSA
-539 EKVVNSEEVTHDS
+539 KPEEEKV
-552 VNVKNGEDEA
+552 
-562 TTTLDAED
+562 
-570 IFANPSSTGKDDL
+570 DDL
-583 TLTFDSDD
+583 TLTFNSDD

-619 DIFPSVDSGAQAS
+619 DIFPSTDSGTKDAQ
-632 EMVSSEGKDV
+632 
-642 GIVAPEASSDVDDV
+642 IVAPEVSSDV
-656 NVSNVQSGPPKEE
+656 NVLNGQEASKEE
-669 MDDFFSST
+669 ADDFFSST

-690 LPDMDSALEGEEDII
+690 LPDMDDSLAGEDDII
-705 IDEDDMTR
+705 IDEDEMTR
-713 LPNVGSIGSVKP
+713 LPAVGNIGSVKP
-725 TSSFRDIEEKK
+725 TSSFRDIESKK

-744 PTNGIMDQKEEVFN
+744 PTNGIMDQSEEVFN

>member
-28 EKLMDSYM
+28 DKLLDSYM
-36 EVARAVNEK
+36 EVARSVNDK
-45 RYMAYVEGLED
+45 RYTAYVEGLDD

-82 DTFRKFNNEYKEI
+82 DAFSKFNNEYKEI

-106 NDLAIY
+106 NDLSIY

-131 LEEEVKTYEKDLDRF
+131 LEEEVRNYERDLDRF
-146 TEESLNN
+146 TEEALNN
-153 DRVNRELEEKLLE
+153 DRVNHELEEKLLE
-166 FFMSFVHNNSFCEG
+166 FFMSFIHNNSFCEA
-180 LDYSDIEFEL
+180 LDYSDIGFEL
-190 EKLKD
+190 EKVRD
-195 EIRHKREELDN
+195 EIGHKRDELDN

-215 NQELPDSK
+215 NQNLPDSK

-244 EYVYRLYE
+244 EYVYELYE
-252 LISSIESEYSDVVS
+252 LISSIETEYSDVVS
-266 KREKI
+266 KRERI

-301 NQYSVIKAEKRVID
+301 NQYSVIKAEKRVND
-315 NINDVERRIESA
+315 NISDTEKRIESA
-327 KEEIRGLKDK
+327 KEEIRGLRDK

-360 GINVSMDMDVSM
+360 GVNVRDSMDA
-372 NTGVDTDIDIDTGVN
+372 NFDTDKESSSGNEDT
-387 FDADDDADFN
+387 DSDDM
-397 ADSSTG
+397 
-403 NKYID
+403 
-408 SEIGNDPAY
+408 NDPEY

-431 NESNPYGYYDFPLS
+431 NENNPYGYSDFPLS
-445 EEDEVYGEISS
+445 DENEVYGEISN

-461 LEDNVIVNVEDS
+461 LDDNVIVNVGDS
-473 GDIDLESVKGIASG
+473 GDIDLDSVKATANG
-487 VMQEVIDNV
+487 VMKEVIDNV
-496 MLDSEGEVSQEL
+496 ILDSGN
-508 DGDSVVDNINAS
+508 DSNESNSVD
-520 DSIDTGVSN
+520 IDTSTSDNGDTDKGTDDVKSDN
-529 EGDIVSEDKA
+529 EEVVVHDSAKPEE
-539 EKVVNSEEVTHDS
+539 EKV
-552 VNVKNGEDEA
+552 
-562 TTTLDAED
+562 
-570 IFANPSSTGKDDL
+570 DDL
-583 TLTFDSDD
+583 TLTFNSDD

-619 DIFPSVDSGAQAS
+619 DIFPSTDSGTKDAQ
-632 EMVSSEGKDV
+632 
-642 GIVAPEASSDVDDV
+642 IVAPEVSSDV
-656 NVSNVQSGPPKEE
+656 NVLNGQEASKEE
-669 MDDFFSST
+669 ADDFFSST

-690 LPDMDSALEGEEDII
+690 LPDVADSLEGEDDII
-705 IDEDDMTR
+705 IDEDEMTR
-713 LPNVGSIGSVKP
+713 LPEVGNIGSVKP
-725 TSSFRDIEEKK
+725 TSSFRDIESKK

-744 PTNGIMDQKEEVFN
+744 PTNGIMDQSEEVFN

>member
-28 EKLMDSYM
+28 EKLLDSYM
-36 EVARAVNEK
+36 EVARSVNDK
-45 RYMAYVEGLED
+45 RYTAYVEGLDD
-56 FYYKTNNLEDEKV
+56 FYYKTYNLEDEKV

-82 DTFRKFNNEYKEI
+82 DAFSKFNNEYKEI

-106 NDLAIY
+106 NDLSIY

-131 LEEEVKTYEKDLDRF
+131 LEEEVRNYEREMERF
-146 TEESLNN
+146 TEEALNN
-153 DRVNRELEEKLLE
+153 DRVNHELEEKLLE
-166 FFMSFVHNNSFCEG
+166 FFMSFIHNNSFCEA
-180 LDYSDIEFEL
+180 LDYSDIGFEL
-190 EKLKD
+190 EKVRD
-195 EIRHKREELDN
+195 EIGHKRDELDN

-215 NQELPDSK
+215 NQNLPDSK

-244 EYVYRLYE
+244 EYVYELYE
-252 LISSIESEYSDVVS
+252 LISSIETEYSDVVS
-266 KREKI
+266 KRERI

-301 NQYSVIKAEKRVID
+301 NQYSVIKAEKRVND
-315 NINDVERRIESA
+315 NISDAEKRIESA
-327 KEEIRGLKDK
+327 KEEIRALRDK

-360 GINVSMDMDVSM
+360 GVNVRGSMDD
-372 NTGVDTDIDIDTGVN
+372 NFDTDRVSSSDNGDIDNG
-387 FDADDDADFN
+387 
-397 ADSSTG
+397 G
-403 NKYID
+403 M
-408 SEIGNDPAY
+408 NDPEY

-431 NESNPYGYYDFPLS
+431 NENNPYGYSDFPLS
-445 EEDEVYGEISS
+445 DENEVYGEISN

-461 LEDNVIVNVEDS
+461 LDDNVIVNVGDS
-473 GDIDLESVKGIASG
+473 GDIDLDSVRATANG
-487 VMQEVIDNV
+487 VMKEVIDNV
-496 MLDSEGEVSQEL
+496 ILDSGN
-508 DGDSVVDNINAS
+508 DSNESNSVD
-520 DSIDTGVSN
+520 IDTNTSDN
-529 EGDIVSEDKA
+529 EDTDKGTDDVKSDNEEVVVHDSA
-539 EKVVNSEEVTHDS
+539 KPEEEKV
-552 VNVKNGEDEA
+552 
-562 TTTLDAED
+562 
-570 IFANPSSTGKDDL
+570 DDL
-583 TLTFDSDD
+583 TLTFNSDD

-619 DIFPSVDSGAQAS
+619 DIFPSTDSGTKDAQ
-632 EMVSSEGKDV
+632 
-642 GIVAPEASSDVDDV
+642 IVAPEVSSDV
-656 NVSNVQSGPPKEE
+656 NVLNGQEASKEE
-669 MDDFFSST
+669 ADDFFSST

-690 LPDMDSALEGEEDII
+690 LPDVADSLEGEDDII
-705 IDEDDMTR
+705 IDEDEMTR
-713 LPNVGSIGSVKP
+713 LPEVGNIGSVKP
-725 TSSFRDIEEKK
+725 TSSFRDIESKK

-744 PTNGIMDQKEEVFN
+744 PTNGIMDQSEKVFN

>member
-28 EKLMDSYM
+28 DKLLDSYM
-36 EVARAVNEK
+36 EVARSVNDK
-45 RYMAYVEGLED
+45 RYTAYVEGLDD

-82 DTFRKFNNEYKEI
+82 DAFSKFNNEYKEI

-106 NDLAIY
+106 NDLSIY

-131 LEEEVKTYEKDLDRF
+131 LEEEVRNYEREMERF
-146 TEESLNN
+146 TEEALNN
-153 DRVNRELEEKLLE
+153 DRVNHELEEKLLE
-166 FFMSFVHNNSFCEG
+166 FFMSFIHNNSFCEA
-180 LDYSDIEFEL
+180 LDYSDIGFEL
-190 EKLKD
+190 EKVRD
-195 EIRHKREELDN
+195 EIGHKRDELDN

-215 NQELPDSK
+215 NQNLPDSK

-244 EYVYRLYE
+244 EYVYELYE
-252 LISSIESEYSDVVS
+252 LISSIETEYSDVVS
-266 KREKI
+266 KRERI

-301 NQYSVIKAEKRVID
+301 NQYSVIKAEKRVND
-315 NINDVERRIESA
+315 NISDAEKRIESA
-327 KEEIRGLKDK
+327 KEEIRALRDK

-360 GINVSMDMDVSM
+360 GVNVRGSMDDNFATDKESSSD
-372 NTGVDTDIDIDTGVN
+372 TGDIDSDGM
-387 FDADDDADFN
+387 
-397 ADSSTG
+397 
-403 NKYID
+403 
-408 SEIGNDPAY
+408 NDPEY
-417 SALLLEEDLLNDEV
+417 SALLLEEDLLNDEI
-431 NESNPYGYYDFPLS
+431 NENNPYGYSDFPLS
-445 EEDEVYGEISS
+445 DENEVYGEISN

-461 LEDNVIVNVEDS
+461 LDDNVIVNVGDS
-473 GDIDLESVKGIASG
+473 GDIDLDSVRATANG
-487 VMQEVIDNV
+487 VMKEVIDNV
-496 MLDSEGEVSQEL
+496 ILDSGNDSNESNS
-508 DGDSVVDNINAS
+508 GD
-520 DSIDTGVSN
+520 IDTSTSDNVDTDKGTDDVKSDN
-529 EGDIVSEDKA
+529 EEVVVHDSAKPEE
-539 EKVVNSEEVTHDS
+539 EKV
-552 VNVKNGEDEA
+552 
-562 TTTLDAED
+562 
-570 IFANPSSTGKDDL
+570 DDL
-583 TLTFDSDD
+583 TLTFNSDD

-619 DIFPSVDSGAQAS
+619 DIFPSTDSETKDAQ
-632 EMVSSEGKDV
+632 
-642 GIVAPEASSDVDDV
+642 IVAPEVSSDV
-656 NVSNVQSGPPKEE
+656 NVLNGQESSKEE
-669 MDDFFSST
+669 ADDFFSST

-690 LPDMDSALEGEEDII
+690 LPDMDDSLEGEDDII
-705 IDEDDMTR
+705 IDEDEMTR
-713 LPNVGSIGSVKP
+713 LPEVGNIGSVKP
-725 TSSFRDIEEKK
+725 TSSFRDIESKK

-744 PTNGIMDQKEEVFN
+744 PTNGIMDQSEKVFN

>member
-28 EKLMDSYM
+28 EKLLDSYM
-36 EVARAVNEK
+36 EVARSVNDK
-45 RYMAYVEGLED
+45 RYTAYVEGLDD
-56 FYYKTNNLEDEKV
+56 FYYKTYNLEDEKV

-82 DTFRKFNNEYKEI
+82 DAFSKFNNEYKEI

-106 NDLAIY
+106 NDLSIY

-131 LEEEVKTYEKDLDRF
+131 LEEEVRNYERDLDRF
-146 TEESLNN
+146 TEEALNN
-153 DRVNRELEEKLLE
+153 DRVNHELEEKLLE
-166 FFMSFVHNNSFCEG
+166 FFMSFIHNNSFCEA
-180 LDYSDIEFEL
+180 LDYSDIGFEL
-190 EKLKD
+190 EKVRD
-195 EIRHKREELDN
+195 EIGHKRDELDN

-215 NQELPDSK
+215 NQNLPDSK

-244 EYVYRLYE
+244 EYVYELYE
-252 LISSIESEYSDVVS
+252 LISSIETEYSDVVS
-266 KREKI
+266 KRERI

-301 NQYSVIKAEKRVID
+301 NQYSVIKAEKRVND
-315 NINDVERRIESA
+315 NISDAEKRIESA
-327 KEEIRGLKDK
+327 KEEIRGLRDK

-360 GINVSMDMDVSM
+360 GVNVRGSMDD
-372 NTGVDTDIDIDTGVN
+372 NFDTDRMSSSDNGDIDNG
-387 FDADDDADFN
+387 
-397 ADSSTG
+397 G
-403 NKYID
+403 M
-408 SEIGNDPAY
+408 NDPEY

-431 NESNPYGYYDFPLS
+431 NENNPYGYSDFPLS
-445 EEDEVYGEISS
+445 DENEVYGEISN

-461 LEDNVIVNVEDS
+461 LDDNVIVNVGDS
-473 GDIDLESVKGIASG
+473 GDIDLDSVRATANG
-487 VMQEVIDNV
+487 VMKEVIDNV
-496 MLDSEGEVSQEL
+496 ILDSGNGSN
-508 DGDSVVDNINAS
+508 DSNSVD
-520 DSIDTGVSN
+520 IDTSTSDN
-529 EGDIVSEDKA
+529 EDTDKGTDDVKSDNEEVVVHDSA
-539 EKVVNSEEVTHDS
+539 KPEEEKV
-552 VNVKNGEDEA
+552 
-562 TTTLDAED
+562 
-570 IFANPSSTGKDDL
+570 DDL
-583 TLTFDSDD
+583 TLTFNSDD

-608 DITDSDFEVVS
+608 DMTDSDFEVVS
-619 DIFPSVDSGAQAS
+619 DIFPSTDSGTKDAQI
-632 EMVSSEGKDV
+632 VS
-642 GIVAPEASSDVDDV
+642 PEVSSDV
-656 NVSNVQSGPPKEE
+656 NVLNGQEASKEE
-669 MDDFFSST
+669 ADDFFSST

-690 LPDMDSALEGEEDII
+690 LPDVADSLAGEDDII
-705 IDEDDMTR
+705 IDEDEMTR
-713 LPNVGSIGSVKP
+713 LPEVGNIGSVKP
-725 TSSFRDIEEKK
+725 TSSFRDIESKK

-744 PTNGIMDQKEEVFN
+744 PTNGIIDQSEEVFN

>member
-28 EKLMDSYM
+28 EKLLDSYM
-36 EVARAVNEK
+36 EVARSVNDK
-45 RYMAYVEGLED
+45 RYTAYVEGLDD
-56 FYYKTNNLEDEKV
+56 FYYKTYNLEDEKV

-82 DTFRKFNNEYKEI
+82 DAFSKFNNEYKEI

-106 NDLAIY
+106 NDLSIY

-131 LEEEVKTYEKDLDRF
+131 LEEEVRNYEREMERF
-146 TEESLNN
+146 TEEALNN
-153 DRVNRELEEKLLE
+153 DRVNHELEEKLLE
-166 FFMSFVHNNSFCEG
+166 FFMSFIHNNSFCEA
-180 LDYSDIEFEL
+180 LDYSDIGFEL
-190 EKLKD
+190 EKVRD
-195 EIRHKREELDN
+195 EIGHKRDELDN

-215 NQELPDSK
+215 NQNLPDSK

-244 EYVYRLYE
+244 EYVYELYE
-252 LISSIESEYSDVVS
+252 LISSIETEYSDVVS
-266 KREKI
+266 KRERI

-301 NQYSVIKAEKRVID
+301 NQYSVIKAEKRVND
-315 NINDVERRIESA
+315 NISDAEKRIESA
-327 KEEIRGLKDK
+327 KEEIRGLRDK

-360 GINVSMDMDVSM
+360 GVNVRGSMDD
-372 NTGVDTDIDIDTGVN
+372 NFDTDRGSSSDNGDIDNG
-387 FDADDDADFN
+387 
-397 ADSSTG
+397 G
-403 NKYID
+403 M
-408 SEIGNDPAY
+408 NDPEY

-431 NESNPYGYYDFPLS
+431 NENNPYGYSDFPLS
-445 EEDEVYGEISS
+445 DENEVYGEISN

-461 LEDNVIVNVEDS
+461 LDDNVIVNVGDS
-473 GDIDLESVKGIASG
+473 GDIDLDSVRATANG
-487 VMQEVIDNV
+487 VMKEVIDNV
-496 MLDSEGEVSQEL
+496 ILDSGN
-508 DGDSVVDNINAS
+508 DSNESNSVD
-520 DSIDTGVSN
+520 IDTSTSDN
-529 EGDIVSEDKA
+529 EDTDKGTDDVKSDNEEVVVHDSA
-539 EKVVNSEEVTHDS
+539 KPEEEKV
-552 VNVKNGEDEA
+552 
-562 TTTLDAED
+562 
-570 IFANPSSTGKDDL
+570 DDL
-583 TLTFDSDD
+583 TLTFNSDD

-619 DIFPSVDSGAQAS
+619 DIFPSTDSGTKDAQ
-632 EMVSSEGKDV
+632 
-642 GIVAPEASSDVDDV
+642 IVAPEVSSDV
-656 NVSNVQSGPPKEE
+656 NVLNGQEASKEE
-669 MDDFFSST
+669 ADDFFSST

-690 LPDMDSALEGEEDII
+690 LPDMDDSLEGEDDII
-705 IDEDDMTR
+705 IDEDEMTR
-713 LPNVGSIGSVKP
+713 LPEVGNIGSVKP
-725 TSSFRDIEEKK
+725 TSSFRDIESKK

-744 PTNGIMDQKEEVFN
+744 PTNGIMDQSEKVFN

>member
-28 EKLMDSYM
+28 EKLLDSYM
-36 EVARAVNEK
+36 EVARSVNDK
-45 RYMAYVEGLED
+45 RYTAYVEGLDD
-56 FYYKTNNLEDEKV
+56 FYYKTYNLEDEKV

-82 DTFRKFNNEYKEI
+82 DAFSKFNNEYKEI

-106 NDLAIY
+106 NDLSIY

-131 LEEEVKTYEKDLDRF
+131 LEEEVRNYEREMERF
-146 TEESLNN
+146 TEEALNN
-153 DRVNRELEEKLLE
+153 DRVNHELEEKLLE
-166 FFMSFVHNNSFCEG
+166 FFMSFIHNNSFCEA
-180 LDYSDIEFEL
+180 LDYSDIGFEL
-190 EKLKD
+190 EKVRD
-195 EIRHKREELDN
+195 EIGHKRDELDN

-215 NQELPDSK
+215 NQNLPDSK

-244 EYVYRLYE
+244 EYVYELYE
-252 LISSIESEYSDVVS
+252 LISSIETEYSDVVS
-266 KREKI
+266 KRERI

-301 NQYSVIKAEKRVID
+301 NQYSVIKAEKRVND
-315 NINDVERRIESA
+315 NISDAEKRIESA
-327 KEEIRGLKDK
+327 KEEIRGLRDK

-360 GINVSMDMDVSM
+360 GVNVRGSMDD
-372 NTGVDTDIDIDTGVN
+372 NFDTDRVSSSDTGDIDSDGM
-387 FDADDDADFN
+387 
-397 ADSSTG
+397 
-403 NKYID
+403 
-408 SEIGNDPAY
+408 NDPEY

-431 NESNPYGYYDFPLS
+431 NENNPYGYSDFPLS
-445 EEDEVYGEISS
+445 DENEVYGEISN

-461 LEDNVIVNVEDS
+461 LDDNVIVNVGDS
-473 GDIDLESVKGIASG
+473 GDIDLDSVRATANG
-487 VMQEVIDNV
+487 VMKEVIDNV
-496 MLDSEGEVSQEL
+496 ILDSGNGSN
-508 DGDSVVDNINAS
+508 DSNSVD
-520 DSIDTGVSN
+520 IDTSTSDN
-529 EGDIVSEDKA
+529 EDTDKGTDDVKSDNEEVVVHDSA
-539 EKVVNSEEVTHDS
+539 KPEEEKV
-552 VNVKNGEDEA
+552 
-562 TTTLDAED
+562 
-570 IFANPSSTGKDDL
+570 DDL
-583 TLTFDSDD
+583 TLTFNSDD

-619 DIFPSVDSGAQAS
+619 DIFPSTDSGTKDAQ
-632 EMVSSEGKDV
+632 
-642 GIVAPEASSDVDDV
+642 IVAPEVSSDV
-656 NVSNVQSGPPKEE
+656 NVLNGQEASKEE
-669 MDDFFSST
+669 ADDFFSST

-690 LPDMDSALEGEEDII
+690 LPDVADSLEGEDDII
-705 IDEDDMTR
+705 IDEDEMTR
-713 LPNVGSIGSVKP
+713 LPEVGNIGSVKP
-725 TSSFRDIEEKK
+725 TSSFRDIESKK

-744 PTNGIMDQKEEVFN
+744 PTNGIMDQSEEVFN

>member
-28 EKLMDSYM
+28 EKLLDSYM
-36 EVARAVNEK
+36 EVARSVNDK
-45 RYMAYVEGLED
+45 RYTAYVEGLDD

-82 DTFRKFNNEYKEI
+82 DAFSKFNNEYKEI

-106 NDLAIY
+106 NDLSIY

-125 CNRIKS
+125 CNRINS
-131 LEEEVKTYEKDLDRF
+131 LEEEVKNYERDLDRF
-146 TEESLNN
+146 TEEALNN
-153 DRVNRELEEKLLE
+153 DRVNHELEEKLLE
-166 FFMSFVHNNSFCEG
+166 FFMSFIHNNSFCEA
-180 LDYSDIEFEL
+180 LDYSDIGFEL
-190 EKLKD
+190 EKVRD
-195 EIRHKREELDN
+195 EIGHKRDELDN

-215 NQELPDSK
+215 NQNLPDSK

-244 EYVYRLYE
+244 EYVYELYE
-252 LISSIESEYSDVVS
+252 LISSIETEYSDVVS
-266 KREKI
+266 KRERI

-301 NQYSVIKAEKRVID
+301 NQYSVIKAEKRVND
-315 NINDVERRIESA
+315 NISDAEKRIESA
-327 KEEIRGLKDK
+327 KEEIRGLRDK

-360 GINVSMDMDVSM
+360 GVNVRDSMDD
-372 NTGVDTDIDIDTGVN
+372 NFDTDRESSSGNRDT
-387 FDADDDADFN
+387 DSDDM
-397 ADSSTG
+397 
-403 NKYID
+403 
-408 SEIGNDPAY
+408 NDPEY

-431 NESNPYGYYDFPLS
+431 NENNPYGYSDFPLS
-445 EEDEVYGEISS
+445 DENEVYGEISN

-461 LEDNVIVNVEDS
+461 LDDNVIVNVGDS
-473 GDIDLESVKGIASG
+473 GDIDLDSVRATANG
-487 VMQEVIDNV
+487 VMKEVIDNV
-496 MLDSEGEVSQEL
+496 ILDSGNGSNESNS
-508 DGDSVVDNINAS
+508 GD
-520 DSIDTGVSN
+520 IDTSTSN
-529 EGDIVSEDKA
+529 SGDTDKGTDDVKSDNEEVVVHDSA
-539 EKVVNSEEVTHDS
+539 KPEEEKV
-552 VNVKNGEDEA
+552 
-562 TTTLDAED
+562 
-570 IFANPSSTGKDDL
+570 DDL
-583 TLTFDSDD
+583 TLTFNSDD

-619 DIFPSVDSGAQAS
+619 DIFPSTDSGTKDAQ
-632 EMVSSEGKDV
+632 
-642 GIVAPEASSDVDDV
+642 IVAPEVSSDV
-656 NVSNVQSGPPKEE
+656 NVLNGQEASKEE
-669 MDDFFSST
+669 ADDFFSST

-690 LPDMDSALEGEEDII
+690 LPDVADSLAGEDDII
-705 IDEDDMTR
+705 IDEDEMTR
-713 LPNVGSIGSVKP
+713 LPEVGNIGSVKP
-725 TSSFRDIEEKK
+725 TSSFRDIESKK

-744 PTNGIMDQKEEVFN
+744 PTNGIMDQSEEVFN

>member
-28 EKLMDSYM
+28 EKLLDSYM
-36 EVARAVNEK
+36 EVARSVNDK
-45 RYMAYVEGLED
+45 RYTAYVEGLDD
-56 FYYKTNNLEDEKV
+56 FYYKTYNLEDEKV

-82 DTFRKFNNEYKEI
+82 DAFSKFNNEYKEI

-106 NDLAIY
+106 NDLSIY

-131 LEEEVKTYEKDLDRF
+131 LEEEVRNYEREMERF
-146 TEESLNN
+146 TEEALNN
-153 DRVNRELEEKLLE
+153 DRVNHELEEKLLE
-166 FFMSFVHNNSFCEG
+166 FFMSFIHNNSFCEA
-180 LDYSDIEFEL
+180 LDYSDIGFEL
-190 EKLKD
+190 EKVRD
-195 EIRHKREELDN
+195 EIGHKRDELDN

-215 NQELPDSK
+215 NQNLPDSK

-244 EYVYRLYE
+244 EYVYELYE
-252 LISSIESEYSDVVS
+252 LISSIETEYSDVVN
-266 KREKI
+266 KRERI

-301 NQYSVIKAEKRVID
+301 NQYSVIKAEKRVND
-315 NINDVERRIESA
+315 NINDAERKIESA
-327 KEEIRGLKDK
+327 KEEIRGLRDK

-360 GINVSMDMDVSM
+360 GVNVRGSMDGDF
-372 NTGVDTDIDIDTGVN
+372 DTDKESSSGNGDT
-387 FDADDDADFN
+387 
-397 ADSSTG
+397 DSDG
-403 NKYID
+403 M
-408 SEIGNDPAY
+408 NDPEY
-417 SALLLEEDLLNDEV
+417 SALLLEEDLLNDEI
-431 NESNPYGYYDFPLS
+431 NENNPYGYSDFPLS
-445 EEDEVYGEISS
+445 DENEVYGEISN

-461 LEDNVIVNVEDS
+461 LDDNVIVNVGDS
-473 GDIDLESVKGIASG
+473 GDIDLDSVRATANG
-487 VMQEVIDNV
+487 VMKEVIDNV
-496 MLDSEGEVSQEL
+496 ILDSGNGSN
-508 DGDSVVDNINAS
+508 DSNSGD
-520 DSIDTGVSN
+520 IDTSTSDN
-529 EGDIVSEDKA
+529 EDTDKGTDDVKSDNEEVVVHDSA
-539 EKVVNSEEVTHDS
+539 KPEEEKV
-552 VNVKNGEDEA
+552 
-562 TTTLDAED
+562 
-570 IFANPSSTGKDDL
+570 DDL
-583 TLTFDSDD
+583 TLTFNSDD

-619 DIFPSVDSGAQAS
+619 DIFPSTDSGTKDAQI
-632 EMVSSEGKDV
+632 VSPEGSNNV
-642 GIVAPEASSDVDDV
+642 NVLNGQEAS
-656 NVSNVQSGPPKEE
+656 KEE
-669 MDDFFSST
+669 ADDFFSST

-690 LPDMDSALEGEEDII
+690 LPDMDDSLEGEDDII
-705 IDEDDMTR
+705 IDEDEMTR
-713 LPNVGSIGSVKP
+713 LPEVGNIGSVKP
-725 TSSFRDIEEKK
+725 TSSFRDIESKK

-744 PTNGIMDQKEEVFN
+744 PTNGIMDQSEKVFN

>member
-28 EKLMDSYM
+28 DKLLDSYM
-36 EVARAVNEK
+36 EVARSVNDK
-45 RYMAYVEGLED
+45 RYTAYVEGLDD

-82 DTFRKFNNEYKEI
+82 DAFSKFNNEYKEI

-106 NDLAIY
+106 NDLSIY

-131 LEEEVKTYEKDLDRF
+131 LEEEVKNYERDLDRF
-146 TEESLNN
+146 TEEALNN
-153 DRVNRELEEKLLE
+153 DRVNHELEEKLLE
-166 FFMSFVHNNSFCEG
+166 FFMSFIHNNSFCEA
-180 LDYSDIEFEL
+180 LDYSDIGFEL
-190 EKLKD
+190 EKVRD
-195 EIRHKREELDN
+195 EIGHKRDELDN

-215 NQELPDSK
+215 NQNLPDSK

-244 EYVYRLYE
+244 EYVYELYE
-252 LISSIESEYSDVVS
+252 LISSIETEYSDVVS
-266 KREKI
+266 KRERI

-301 NQYSVIKAEKRVID
+301 NQYSVIKAEKRVND
-315 NINDVERRIESA
+315 NISDTERKIESA
-327 KEEIRGLKDK
+327 KEEIRGLRDK

-360 GINVSMDMDVSM
+360 GVNVRDSMDA
-372 NTGVDTDIDIDTGVN
+372 NFDTDKESSSGNGDT
-387 FDADDDADFN
+387 DSDDM
-397 ADSSTG
+397 
-403 NKYID
+403 
-408 SEIGNDPAY
+408 NDPEY
-417 SALLLEEDLLNDEV
+417 SALLLEEDLLNDEI
-431 NESNPYGYYDFPLS
+431 NENNPYGYSDFPLS
-445 EEDEVYGEISS
+445 DENEVYGEISN

-461 LEDNVIVNVEDS
+461 LDDNVIVNVGDS
-473 GDIDLESVKGIASG
+473 GDIDLDSVRATANG
-487 VMQEVIDNV
+487 VMKEVIDNV
-496 MLDSEGEVSQEL
+496 ILDSGN
-508 DGDSVVDNINAS
+508 DSNESNSVD
-520 DSIDTGVSN
+520 IDTSTSN
-529 EGDIVSEDKA
+529 SGDTVKEADDVKSDNEEVVVHDSAKPEE
-539 EKVVNSEEVTHDS
+539 EKV
-552 VNVKNGEDEA
+552 
-562 TTTLDAED
+562 
-570 IFANPSSTGKDDL
+570 DDL
-583 TLTFDSDD
+583 TLTFNSDD

-619 DIFPSVDSGAQAS
+619 DIFPSTDSGTKDAQI
-632 EMVSSEGKDV
+632 VSPEGSNSV
-642 GIVAPEASSDVDDV
+642 NALNEQEAS
-656 NVSNVQSGPPKEE
+656 KEE
-669 MDDFFSST
+669 ADDFFSST

-690 LPDMDSALEGEEDII
+690 LPDVADSLEGEDDII
-705 IDEDDMTR
+705 IDEDEMTR
-713 LPNVGSIGSVKP
+713 LPEVRNIGSVKP
-725 TSSFRDIEEKK
+725 TSSFRDIESKK

-744 PTNGIMDQKEEVFN
+744 PTNGIMDQSEEVFN

>member
-28 EKLMDSYM
+28 EKLLDSYM
-36 EVARAVNEK
+36 EVARSVNDK
-45 RYMAYVEGLED
+45 RYTAYVEGLDD
-56 FYYKTNNLEDEKV
+56 FYYKTYNLEDEKV

-82 DTFRKFNNEYKEI
+82 DAFSKFNNEYKEI

-106 NDLAIY
+106 NDLSIY

-131 LEEEVKTYEKDLDRF
+131 LEEEVRNYEREMERF
-146 TEESLNN
+146 TEEALNN
-153 DRVNRELEEKLLE
+153 DRVNHELEEKLLE
-166 FFMSFVHNNSFCEG
+166 FFMSFIHNNSFCEA
-180 LDYSDIEFEL
+180 LDYSDIGFEL
-190 EKLKD
+190 EKVRD
-195 EIRHKREELDN
+195 EIGHKRDELDN

-215 NQELPDSK
+215 NQNLPDSK

-244 EYVYRLYE
+244 EYVYELYE
-252 LISSIESEYSDVVS
+252 LISSIETEYSDVVS
-266 KREKI
+266 KRERI

-301 NQYSVIKAEKRVID
+301 NQYSVIKAEKRVND
-315 NINDVERRIESA
+315 NISDAEKRIESA
-327 KEEIRGLKDK
+327 KEEIRALRDK

-360 GINVSMDMDVSM
+360 GVNVRDSMDD
-372 NTGVDTDIDIDTGVN
+372 NFDTDRESSSDNGDIDNG
-387 FDADDDADFN
+387 
-397 ADSSTG
+397 G
-403 NKYID
+403 M
-408 SEIGNDPAY
+408 NDPEY

-431 NESNPYGYYDFPLS
+431 NENNPYGYSDFPLS
-445 EEDEVYGEISS
+445 DENEVYGEISNK
-456 RGYDG
+456 GYDG
-461 LEDNVIVNVEDS
+461 LDDNVIVNVGDS
-473 GDIDLESVKGIASG
+473 GDIDLDSVRATANG
-487 VMQEVIDNV
+487 VMKEVIDNV
-496 MLDSEGEVSQEL
+496 ILDSGNDSNESNS
-508 DGDSVVDNINAS
+508 GD
-520 DSIDTGVSN
+520 IDTSTSDN
-529 EGDIVSEDKA
+529 EDTDKGTDDVKSDNEEVVVHDSA
-539 EKVVNSEEVTHDS
+539 KPEEEKV
-552 VNVKNGEDEA
+552 
-562 TTTLDAED
+562 
-570 IFANPSSTGKDDL
+570 DDL
-583 TLTFDSDD
+583 TLTFNSDD

-619 DIFPSVDSGAQAS
+619 DIFPSTDSGTKDAQ
-632 EMVSSEGKDV
+632 
-642 GIVAPEASSDVDDV
+642 IVAPEVSSDV
-656 NVSNVQSGPPKEE
+656 NVLNGQEASKEE
-669 MDDFFSST
+669 ADDFFSST

-690 LPDMDSALEGEEDII
+690 LPDMDDSLAGEDDII
-705 IDEDDMTR
+705 IDEDEMTR
-713 LPNVGSIGSVKP
+713 LPAVGNIGSVKP
-725 TSSFRDIEEKK
+725 TSSFRDIESKK

-744 PTNGIMDQKEEVFN
+744 PTNGIMDQSEEVFN

>member
-28 EKLMDSYM
+28 EKLLDSYM
-36 EVARAVNEK
+36 EVARSVNDK
-45 RYMAYVEGLED
+45 RYTAYVEGLDD

-82 DTFRKFNNEYKEI
+82 DAFSKFNNEYKEI

-106 NDLAIY
+106 NDLSIY

-125 CNRIKS
+125 CNRINS
-131 LEEEVKTYEKDLDRF
+131 LEEEVKNYERDLDRF
-146 TEESLNN
+146 TEEALNN
-153 DRVNRELEEKLLE
+153 DRVNHELEEKLLE
-166 FFMSFVHNNSFCEG
+166 FFMSFIHNNSFCEA
-180 LDYSDIEFEL
+180 LDYSDIGFEL
-190 EKLKD
+190 EKVRD
-195 EIRHKREELDN
+195 EIGHKRDELDN

-215 NQELPDSK
+215 NQNLPDSK
-223 INEYKSYV
+223 INEYRSYV

-244 EYVYRLYE
+244 EYVYELYE
-252 LISSIESEYSDVVS
+252 LISSIETEYSDVVS
-266 KREKI
+266 KRERI

-301 NQYSVIKAEKRVID
+301 NQYSVIKAEKRVND
-315 NINDVERRIESA
+315 NISDAEKRIESA
-327 KEEIRGLKDK
+327 KEEIRGLRDK

-360 GINVSMDMDVSM
+360 GVNVRGSMDD
-372 NTGVDTDIDIDTGVN
+372 NFDTDRESSSGNRDT
-387 FDADDDADFN
+387 DSDDM
-397 ADSSTG
+397 
-403 NKYID
+403 
-408 SEIGNDPAY
+408 NDPEY

-431 NESNPYGYYDFPLS
+431 NENNPYGYSDFPLS
-445 EEDEVYGEISS
+445 DENEVYGEISN

-461 LEDNVIVNVEDS
+461 LDDNVIVNVGDS
-473 GDIDLESVKGIASG
+473 GDIDLDSVRATANG
-487 VMQEVIDNV
+487 VMKEVIDNV
-496 MLDSEGEVSQEL
+496 ILDSGNGSN
-508 DGDSVVDNINAS
+508 DSNSVD
-520 DSIDTGVSN
+520 IDTSTSDN
-529 EGDIVSEDKA
+529 EDTDKGTDDVKSDNEEVVVHDSA
-539 EKVVNSEEVTHDS
+539 KPEEEKV
-552 VNVKNGEDEA
+552 
-562 TTTLDAED
+562 
-570 IFANPSSTGKDDL
+570 DDL
-583 TLTFDSDD
+583 TLTFNSDD

-619 DIFPSVDSGAQAS
+619 DIFPSTDSGTKDAQ
-632 EMVSSEGKDV
+632 
-642 GIVAPEASSDVDDV
+642 IVAPEVSSDV
-656 NVSNVQSGPPKEE
+656 NVLNGQEASKEE
-669 MDDFFSST
+669 ADDFFSST

-690 LPDMDSALEGEEDII
+690 LPDMADSLEGEDDII
-705 IDEDDMTR
+705 IDEDEMTR
-713 LPNVGSIGSVKP
+713 LPEVGNIGSVKP
-725 TSSFRDIEEKK
+725 TSSFRDIESKK

-744 PTNGIMDQKEEVFN
+744 PTNGIMDQSEEVFN

>member
-28 EKLMDSYM
+28 DKLLDSYM
-36 EVARAVNEK
+36 EVARSVNDK
-45 RYMAYVEGLED
+45 RYTAYVEGLDD

-82 DTFRKFNNEYKEI
+82 DAFSKFNNEYKEI

-106 NDLAIY
+106 NDLSIY

-131 LEEEVKTYEKDLDRF
+131 LEEEVRNYERDLDRF
-146 TEESLNN
+146 TEEALNN
-153 DRVNRELEEKLLE
+153 DRVNHELEEKLLE
-166 FFMSFVHNNSFCEG
+166 FFMSFIHNNSFCEA
-180 LDYSDIEFEL
+180 LDYSDIGFEL
-190 EKLKD
+190 EKVRD
-195 EIRHKREELDN
+195 EIGHKRDELDN

-215 NQELPDSK
+215 NQNLPDSK

-244 EYVYRLYE
+244 EYVYELYE
-252 LISSIESEYSDVVS
+252 LISSIETEYSDVVS
-266 KREKI
+266 KRERI

-301 NQYSVIKAEKRVID
+301 NQYSVIKAEKRVND
-315 NINDVERRIESA
+315 NISDAEKRIESA
-327 KEEIRGLKDK
+327 KEEIRALRDK

-360 GINVSMDMDVSM
+360 GVNVRGSMDD
-372 NTGVDTDIDIDTGVN
+372 NFDTDRESSSGNGDIDNG
-387 FDADDDADFN
+387 
-397 ADSSTG
+397 G
-403 NKYID
+403 M
-408 SEIGNDPAY
+408 NDPEY

-431 NESNPYGYYDFPLS
+431 NENNPYGYSDFPLS
-445 EEDEVYGEISS
+445 DENEVYGEISN

-461 LEDNVIVNVEDS
+461 LDDNVIVNVGDS
-473 GDIDLESVKGIASG
+473 GDIDLDSVRATANG
-487 VMQEVIDNV
+487 VMKEVIDNV
-496 MLDSEGEVSQEL
+496 ILDSGNDSNESNS
-508 DGDSVVDNINAS
+508 GD
-520 DSIDTGVSN
+520 IDTSTSDN
-529 EGDIVSEDKA
+529 EDTDKGTDDVKSDNEEVVVHDSA
-539 EKVVNSEEVTHDS
+539 KPEEEKV
-552 VNVKNGEDEA
+552 
-562 TTTLDAED
+562 
-570 IFANPSSTGKDDL
+570 DDL
-583 TLTFDSDD
+583 TLTFNSDD

-619 DIFPSVDSGAQAS
+619 DIFPRTDSGTKDAQ
-632 EMVSSEGKDV
+632 
-642 GIVAPEASSDVDDV
+642 IVAPEVSSDV
-656 NVSNVQSGPPKEE
+656 NVLNGQEASKEE
-669 MDDFFSST
+669 ADDFFSST

-690 LPDMDSALEGEEDII
+690 LPDVVDSLEGEDDII
-705 IDEDDMTR
+705 IDEDEMTR
-713 LPNVGSIGSVKP
+713 LPEVGNIGSVKP
-725 TSSFRDIEEKK
+725 TSSFRDIESKK

-744 PTNGIMDQKEEVFN
+744 PTNGIMDQSEKVFN

>member
-28 EKLMDSYM
+28 DKLLDSYM
-36 EVARAVNEK
+36 EVARSVNDK
-45 RYMAYVEGLED
+45 RYTAYVEGLDD

-82 DTFRKFNNEYKEI
+82 DSFSKFNNEYKEI

-106 NDLAIY
+106 NDLSIY

-131 LEEEVKTYEKDLDRF
+131 LEEEVRNYERDLDRF
-146 TEESLNN
+146 TEEALNN
-153 DRVNRELEEKLLE
+153 DRVNHELEEKLLE
-166 FFMSFVHNNSFCEG
+166 FFMSFIHNNSFCEA
-180 LDYSDIEFEL
+180 LDYSDIGFEL
-190 EKLKD
+190 EKVRD
-195 EIRHKREELDN
+195 EIGHKKDELDN

-215 NQELPDSK
+215 NQNLPDSK

-244 EYVYRLYE
+244 EYVYELYE
-252 LISSIESEYSDVVS
+252 LISSIETEYSDVVS
-266 KREKI
+266 KRERI

-301 NQYSVIKAEKRVID
+301 NQYSVIKAEKRVND
-315 NINDVERRIESA
+315 NISDTERKIESA
-327 KEEIRGLKDK
+327 KEEIRGLRDK

-360 GINVSMDMDVSM
+360 GVNVRGSMDD
-372 NTGVDTDIDIDTGVN
+372 NFDTDKESSSSVNGDIDNG
-387 FDADDDADFN
+387 
-397 ADSSTG
+397 G
-403 NKYID
+403 M
-408 SEIGNDPAY
+408 NDPEY

-431 NESNPYGYYDFPLS
+431 NENNPYGYSDFPLS
-445 EEDEVYGEISS
+445 DENEVYGEISN

-461 LEDNVIVNVEDS
+461 LDDNVIVNVGDS
-473 GDIDLESVKGIASG
+473 GDIDLDSVRATANG
-487 VMQEVIDNV
+487 VMKEVIDNV
-496 MLDSEGEVSQEL
+496 ILDSGNGSNESNS
-508 DGDSVVDNINAS
+508 GD
-520 DSIDTGVSN
+520 IDTSTSDNGDTDKGTDDVKSDN
-529 EGDIVSEDKA
+529 EEVVVHDSAKPEE
-539 EKVVNSEEVTHDS
+539 EKV
-552 VNVKNGEDEA
+552 
-562 TTTLDAED
+562 
-570 IFANPSSTGKDDL
+570 DDL
-583 TLTFDSDD
+583 TLTFNSDD

-619 DIFPSVDSGAQAS
+619 DIFPSTDSGTNDAQI
-632 EMVSSEGKDV
+632 VSPEGSNNV
-642 GIVAPEASSDVDDV
+642 NVLNGQEAS
-656 NVSNVQSGPPKEE
+656 KEE
-669 MDDFFSST
+669 ADDFFSST

-690 LPDMDSALEGEEDII
+690 LPDVADSLEGEDDII
-705 IDEDDMTR
+705 IDEDEMTR
-713 LPNVGSIGSVKP
+713 LPEVGNIGSVKP
-725 TSSFRDIEEKK
+725 TSSFRDIESKK

-744 PTNGIMDQKEEVFN
+744 PTNGIMDQSEEVFN

>member
-28 EKLMDSYM
+28 EKLLDSYM
-36 EVARAVNEK
+36 EVARSVNDK
-45 RYMAYVEGLED
+45 RYTAYVEGLDD

-82 DTFRKFNNEYKEI
+82 DAFSKFNNEYKEI

-106 NDLAIY
+106 NDLSIY

-125 CNRIKS
+125 CNRINS
-131 LEEEVKTYEKDLDRF
+131 LEEEVKNYEREMERF
-146 TEESLNN
+146 TEEALNN

-166 FFMSFVHNNSFCEG
+166 FFMSFIHNNSFCEA
-180 LDYSDIEFEL
+180 LDYSDIGFEL
-190 EKLKD
+190 EKVRD
-195 EIRHKREELDN
+195 EIGHKRDELDN

-215 NQELPDSK
+215 NQNLPDSK

-244 EYVYRLYE
+244 EYVYELYE
-252 LISSIESEYSDVVS
+252 LISSIETEYSDVVS
-266 KREKI
+266 KRERI

-301 NQYSVIKAEKRVID
+301 NQYSVIKAEKRVND
-315 NINDVERRIESA
+315 NISDAEKRIESA
-327 KEEIRGLKDK
+327 KEEIRGLRDK

-360 GINVSMDMDVSM
+360 GVNVRGSMDD
-372 NTGVDTDIDIDTGVN
+372 NFDTDRVSSSGNRDT
-387 FDADDDADFN
+387 DSDDM
-397 ADSSTG
+397 
-403 NKYID
+403 
-408 SEIGNDPAY
+408 NDPEY

-431 NESNPYGYYDFPLS
+431 NENNPYGYCDFPLS
-445 EEDEVYGEISS
+445 DENEVYGEISN

-461 LEDNVIVNVEDS
+461 LDDNVIVNVGDS
-473 GDIDLESVKGIASG
+473 GDIDLDSVRATANG
-487 VMQEVIDNV
+487 VMKEVIDNV
-496 MLDSEGEVSQEL
+496 ILDSGN
-508 DGDSVVDNINAS
+508 DSNESNSVD
-520 DSIDTGVSN
+520 IDTSTSN
-529 EGDIVSEDKA
+529 SADTDKGTDDVKSDNEEVVVHDSA
-539 EKVVNSEEVTHDS
+539 KPEEEKV
-552 VNVKNGEDEA
+552 
-562 TTTLDAED
+562 
-570 IFANPSSTGKDDL
+570 DDL
-583 TLTFDSDD
+583 TLTFNSDD

-619 DIFPSVDSGAQAS
+619 DIFPSTDSGTKDAQ
-632 EMVSSEGKDV
+632 
-642 GIVAPEASSDVDDV
+642 IVAPEVSSDV
-656 NVSNVQSGPPKEE
+656 NVLNGQEASKEE
-669 MDDFFSST
+669 ADDFFSST

-690 LPDMDSALEGEEDII
+690 LPDMNDSLEGEDDII
-705 IDEDDMTR
+705 IDEDEMTR
-713 LPNVGSIGSVKP
+713 LPEVGNIGSVKP
-725 TSSFRDIEEKK
+725 TSSFRDIESKK

-744 PTNGIMDQKEEVFN
+744 PTNGIMDQSEKVFN

>member
-28 EKLMDSYM
+28 EKLLDSYM
-36 EVARAVNEK
+36 EVARSVNDK
-45 RYMAYVEGLED
+45 RYTAYVEGLDD
-56 FYYKTNNLEDEKV
+56 FYYKTYNLEDEKV

-82 DTFRKFNNEYKEI
+82 DAFSKFNNEYKEI

-106 NDLAIY
+106 NDLSIY

-131 LEEEVKTYEKDLDRF
+131 LEEEVRNYEREMERF
-146 TEESLNN
+146 TEEALNN
-153 DRVNRELEEKLLE
+153 DRVNHELEEKLLE
-166 FFMSFVHNNSFCEG
+166 FFMSFIHNNSFCEA
-180 LDYSDIEFEL
+180 LDYSDIGFEL
-190 EKLKD
+190 EKVRD
-195 EIRHKREELDN
+195 EIGHKRDELDN

-215 NQELPDSK
+215 NQNLPDSK

-244 EYVYRLYE
+244 EYVYELYE
-252 LISSIESEYSDVVS
+252 LISSIETEYSDVVS
-266 KREKI
+266 KRERI

-301 NQYSVIKAEKRVID
+301 NQYSVIKAEKRVND
-315 NINDVERRIESA
+315 NISDAEKRIESA
-327 KEEIRGLKDK
+327 KEEIRALRDK

-360 GINVSMDMDVSM
+360 GVNVRDSMDDNFATDRESSSG
-372 NTGVDTDIDIDTGVN
+372 NGDIDNG
-387 FDADDDADFN
+387 
-397 ADSSTG
+397 G
-403 NKYID
+403 M
-408 SEIGNDPAY
+408 NDPEY

-431 NESNPYGYYDFPLS
+431 NENNPYGYSDFPLS
-445 EEDEVYGEISS
+445 DENEVYGEISN

-461 LEDNVIVNVEDS
+461 LDDNVIVNVGDS
-473 GDIDLESVKGIASG
+473 GDIDLDSVRATANG
-487 VMQEVIDNV
+487 VMKEVIDNV
-496 MLDSEGEVSQEL
+496 ILDSGNGSN
-508 DGDSVVDNINAS
+508 DSNSGD
-520 DSIDTGVSN
+520 IDTSTSDN
-529 EGDIVSEDKA
+529 EDTDKGTDDVKSDNEEVVVHDSA
-539 EKVVNSEEVTHDS
+539 KPEEEKV
-552 VNVKNGEDEA
+552 
-562 TTTLDAED
+562 
-570 IFANPSSTGKDDL
+570 DDL
-583 TLTFDSDD
+583 TLTFNSDD

-619 DIFPSVDSGAQAS
+619 DIFPSTDSGTKDAQI
-632 EMVSSEGKDV
+632 VS
-642 GIVAPEASSDVDDV
+642 PEVSSDV
-656 NVSNVQSGPPKEE
+656 NVLNGQEASKEE
-669 MDDFFSST
+669 ADDFFSST

-690 LPDMDSALEGEEDII
+690 LPDVADSLEGEDDII
-705 IDEDDMTR
+705 IDEDEMTR
-713 LPNVGSIGSVKP
+713 LPEVGNIGSVKP
-725 TSSFRDIEEKK
+725 TSSFRDIESKK

-744 PTNGIMDQKEEVFN
+744 PTNGIMDQSEEVFN

>member
-28 EKLMDSYM
+28 EKLLDSYM
-36 EVARAVNEK
+36 EVARSVNDK
-45 RYMAYVEGLED
+45 RYTAYVEGLDD
-56 FYYKTNNLEDEKV
+56 FYYKTYNLEDEKV

-82 DTFRKFNNEYKEI
+82 DAFSKFNNEYKEI

-106 NDLAIY
+106 NDLSIY

-131 LEEEVKTYEKDLDRF
+131 LEEEVRNYEREMERF
-146 TEESLNN
+146 TEEALNN
-153 DRVNRELEEKLLE
+153 DRVNHELEEKLLE
-166 FFMSFVHNNSFCEG
+166 FFMSFIHNNSFCEA
-180 LDYSDIEFEL
+180 LDYSDIGFEL
-190 EKLKD
+190 EKVRD
-195 EIRHKREELDN
+195 EIGHKRDELDN

-215 NQELPDSK
+215 NQNLPDSK

-244 EYVYRLYE
+244 EYVYELYE
-252 LISSIESEYSDVVS
+252 LISSIETEYSDVVS
-266 KREKI
+266 KRERI

-301 NQYSVIKAEKRVID
+301 NQYSVIKAEKRVND
-315 NINDVERRIESA
+315 NISDAEKRIESA
-327 KEEIRGLKDK
+327 KEEIRGLRDK

-360 GINVSMDMDVSM
+360 GVNVRGSMDD
-372 NTGVDTDIDIDTGVN
+372 NFDTDRGSSSGNEDIDNG
-387 FDADDDADFN
+387 
-397 ADSSTG
+397 G
-403 NKYID
+403 M
-408 SEIGNDPAY
+408 NDPEY

-431 NESNPYGYYDFPLS
+431 NENNPYGYSDFPLS
-445 EEDEVYGEISS
+445 DENEVYGEISNM
-456 RGYDG
+456 GYDG
-461 LEDNVIVNVEDS
+461 LDDNVIVNVGDS
-473 GDIDLESVKGIASG
+473 GDIDLDSVRATANG
-487 VMQEVIDNV
+487 VMKEVIDNV
-496 MLDSEGEVSQEL
+496 ILDSGNDSNESNS
-508 DGDSVVDNINAS
+508 GD
-520 DSIDTGVSN
+520 IDTSTSDN
-529 EGDIVSEDKA
+529 EDTDKGTDDVKSDNEEVVVHDSA
-539 EKVVNSEEVTHDS
+539 KPEEEKV
-552 VNVKNGEDEA
+552 
-562 TTTLDAED
+562 
-570 IFANPSSTGKDDL
+570 DDL
-583 TLTFDSDD
+583 TLTFNSDD

-619 DIFPSVDSGAQAS
+619 DIFPSTDSGTKDAQI
-632 EMVSSEGKDV
+632 VS
-642 GIVAPEASSDVDDV
+642 PEVSSDV
-656 NVSNVQSGPPKEE
+656 NVLNGQEASKEE
-669 MDDFFSST
+669 ADDFFSST

-690 LPDMDSALEGEEDII
+690 LPDMDDSLEGEDDII
-705 IDEDDMTR
+705 IDEDEMTR
-713 LPNVGSIGSVKP
+713 LPEVGNIGSVKP
-725 TSSFRDIEEKK
+725 TSSFRDIESKK

-744 PTNGIMDQKEEVFN
+744 PTNGIMDQSEEVFN

>member
-28 EKLMDSYM
+28 EKLLDSYM
-36 EVARAVNEK
+36 EVARSVNDK
-45 RYMAYVEGLED
+45 RYTAYVEGLDD

-82 DTFRKFNNEYKEI
+82 DAFSKFNNEYKEI

-106 NDLAIY
+106 NDLSIY

-131 LEEEVKTYEKDLDRF
+131 LEEEVRNYERDLDRF
-146 TEESLNN
+146 TEEALNN

-166 FFMSFVHNNSFCEG
+166 FFMSFIHNNSFCEA
-180 LDYSDIEFEL
+180 LDYSDIGFEL
-190 EKLKD
+190 EKVRD
-195 EIRHKREELDN
+195 EIGHKRDELDN

-215 NQELPDSK
+215 NQNLPDSK

-244 EYVYRLYE
+244 EYVYELYE
-252 LISSIESEYSDVVS
+252 LISSIETEYSDVVS
-266 KREKI
+266 KRERI

-301 NQYSVIKAEKRVID
+301 NQYSVIKAEKRVND
-315 NINDVERRIESA
+315 NISDAEKRIESA
-327 KEEIRGLKDK
+327 KEEIMGLRDK

-360 GINVSMDMDVSM
+360 GVNVRDSMDD
-372 NTGVDTDIDIDTGVN
+372 NFDTDRESSSDNGDIDNG
-387 FDADDDADFN
+387 
-397 ADSSTG
+397 G
-403 NKYID
+403 M
-408 SEIGNDPAY
+408 NDPEY

-431 NESNPYGYYDFPLS
+431 NENNPYGYSDFPLS
-445 EEDEVYGEISS
+445 DENEVYGEISN

-461 LEDNVIVNVEDS
+461 LDDNVIVNVGDS
-473 GDIDLESVKGIASG
+473 GDIDLDSVRATANG
-487 VMQEVIDNV
+487 VMKEVIDNV
-496 MLDSEGEVSQEL
+496 ILDSGN
-508 DGDSVVDNINAS
+508 DSNESNSVD
-520 DSIDTGVSN
+520 IDTSTSN
-529 EGDIVSEDKA
+529 SGDTDKGTDDVKSDNEEVVVHDSA
-539 EKVVNSEEVTHDS
+539 KPEEEKV
-552 VNVKNGEDEA
+552 
-562 TTTLDAED
+562 
-570 IFANPSSTGKDDL
+570 DDL
-583 TLTFDSDD
+583 TLTFNSDD

-619 DIFPSVDSGAQAS
+619 DIFPSTDSGTKDAQI
-632 EMVSSEGKDV
+632 VS
-642 GIVAPEASSDVDDV
+642 PEVSSDV
-656 NVSNVQSGPPKEE
+656 NVLNGQEASKEE
-669 MDDFFSST
+669 ADDFFSST
-677 EKAILNDNLEEKK
+677 EKAILNDNLEEKG
-690 LPDMDSALEGEEDII
+690 LPDMADSLEGEDDII
-705 IDEDDMTR
+705 IDEDEMTR
-713 LPNVGSIGSVKP
+713 LPEVGNIGSVKP
-725 TSSFRDIEEKK
+725 TSSFRDIESKK

-744 PTNGIMDQKEEVFN
+744 PTNGIMDQSEKVFN

>member
-28 EKLMDSYM
+28 EKLLDSYM
-36 EVARAVNEK
+36 EVARSVNDK
-45 RYMAYVEGLED
+45 RYTAYVEGLDD
-56 FYYKTNNLEDEKV
+56 FYYKTYNLEDEKV

-82 DTFRKFNNEYKEI
+82 DAFSKFNNEYKEI

-106 NDLAIY
+106 NDLSIY

-131 LEEEVKTYEKDLDRF
+131 LEEEVRNYEREMERF
-146 TEESLNN
+146 TEEALNN
-153 DRVNRELEEKLLE
+153 DRVNHELEEKLLE
-166 FFMSFVHNNSFCEG
+166 FFMSFIHNNSFCEA
-180 LDYSDIEFEL
+180 LDYSDIGFEL
-190 EKLKD
+190 EKVRD
-195 EIRHKREELDN
+195 EIGHKRDELDN

-215 NQELPDSK
+215 NQNLPDSK

-244 EYVYRLYE
+244 EYVYELYE
-252 LISSIESEYSDVVS
+252 LISSIETEYSDVVS
-266 KREKI
+266 KRERI

-301 NQYSVIKAEKRVID
+301 NQYSVIKSEKRVND
-315 NINDVERRIESA
+315 NISDAEKRIESA
-327 KEEIRGLKDK
+327 KEEIRGLRDK

-360 GINVSMDMDVSM
+360 GVNVRGSMDD
-372 NTGVDTDIDIDTGVN
+372 NFDTDRVSSSDNGDIDNG
-387 FDADDDADFN
+387 
-397 ADSSTG
+397 G
-403 NKYID
+403 M
-408 SEIGNDPAY
+408 NDPEY

-431 NESNPYGYYDFPLS
+431 NENNPYGYSDFPLS
-445 EEDEVYGEISS
+445 DEDEVYGEISN

-461 LEDNVIVNVEDS
+461 LDDNVIVNVGDS
-473 GDIDLESVKGIASG
+473 GDIDLDSVRATANG
-487 VMQEVIDNV
+487 VMKEVIDNV
-496 MLDSEGEVSQEL
+496 ILDSGNGSN
-508 DGDSVVDNINAS
+508 DSNSVD
-520 DSIDTGVSN
+520 IDTSTSDN
-529 EGDIVSEDKA
+529 EDTDKGTDDVKSDNEEVVVHDSA
-539 EKVVNSEEVTHDS
+539 KPEEEKV
-552 VNVKNGEDEA
+552 
-562 TTTLDAED
+562 
-570 IFANPSSTGKDDL
+570 DDL
-583 TLTFDSDD
+583 TLTFNSDD

-619 DIFPSVDSGAQAS
+619 DIFPSTDSGNKDAQ
-632 EMVSSEGKDV
+632 
-642 GIVAPEASSDVDDV
+642 IVAPEVSSDV
-656 NVSNVQSGPPKEE
+656 NVLNGQEASKEE
-669 MDDFFSST
+669 ADDFFSST

-690 LPDMDSALEGEEDII
+690 LPDMDDSLEGEDDII
-705 IDEDDMTR
+705 IDEDEMTR
-713 LPNVGSIGSVKP
+713 LPEVGNIGSVKP
-725 TSSFRDIEEKK
+725 TSSFRDIESKK

-744 PTNGIMDQKEEVFN
+744 PTNGIMDQSEEVFN

>member
-1 MVDMRD
+1 MVDMRN

-28 EKLMDSYM
+28 EKLLDSYM
-36 EVARAVNEK
+36 EVARSVNDK
-45 RYMAYVEGLED
+45 RYTAYVEGLDD
-56 FYYKTNNLEDEKV
+56 FYYKTYNLEDEKV

-82 DTFRKFNNEYKEI
+82 DAFSKFNNEYKEI

-106 NDLAIY
+106 NDLSIY

-131 LEEEVKTYEKDLDRF
+131 LEEEVRNYEREMERF
-146 TEESLNN
+146 TEEALNN
-153 DRVNRELEEKLLE
+153 DRVNHELEEKLLE
-166 FFMSFVHNNSFCEG
+166 FFMSFIHNNSFCEA
-180 LDYSDIEFEL
+180 LDYSDIGFEL
-190 EKLKD
+190 EKVRD
-195 EIRHKREELDN
+195 EIGHKRDELDN

-215 NQELPDSK
+215 NQNLPDSK

-244 EYVYRLYE
+244 EYVYELYE
-252 LISSIESEYSDVVS
+252 LISSIETEYSDVVS
-266 KREKI
+266 KRERI

-301 NQYSVIKAEKRVID
+301 NQYSVIKAEKRVND
-315 NINDVERRIESA
+315 NISDAEKRIESA
-327 KEEIRGLKDK
+327 KEEIRGLRDK

-360 GINVSMDMDVSM
+360 GVNVRDSMVGNFATDKESSSD
-372 NTGVDTDIDIDTGVN
+372 NGDIDNGDIDNG
-387 FDADDDADFN
+387 
-397 ADSSTG
+397 G
-403 NKYID
+403 M
-408 SEIGNDPAY
+408 NDPEY

-431 NESNPYGYYDFPLS
+431 NENNPYGYSDFPLS
-445 EEDEVYGEISS
+445 DENEVYGEISN

-461 LEDNVIVNVEDS
+461 LDDNVIVNVGDS
-473 GDIDLESVKGIASG
+473 GDIDLDSVRATANG
-487 VMQEVIDNV
+487 VMKEVIDNV
-496 MLDSEGEVSQEL
+496 ILDSGNDSNESNS
-508 DGDSVVDNINAS
+508 GD
-520 DSIDTGVSN
+520 IDTSTSDN
-529 EGDIVSEDKA
+529 EDTDKGTDDVKSDNEEVVVHDSA
-539 EKVVNSEEVTHDS
+539 KPEEEKV
-552 VNVKNGEDEA
+552 
-562 TTTLDAED
+562 
-570 IFANPSSTGKDDL
+570 DDL
-583 TLTFDSDD
+583 TLTFNSDD

-619 DIFPSVDSGAQAS
+619 DIFPSTDSGTKDAQI
-632 EMVSSEGKDV
+632 VS
-642 GIVAPEASSDVDDV
+642 PEVSSDV
-656 NVSNVQSGPPKEE
+656 NVLNGQEASKEE
-669 MDDFFSST
+669 ADDFFSST

-690 LPDMDSALEGEEDII
+690 LPDMDDSLEGEDDII
-705 IDEDDMTR
+705 IDEDEMTR
-713 LPNVGSIGSVKP
+713 LPEVGNIGSVKP
-725 TSSFRDIEEKK
+725 TSSFRDIESKK

-744 PTNGIMDQKEEVFN
+744 PTNGIMDQSEKVFN

>member
-28 EKLMDSYM
+28 DKLLDSYM
-36 EVARAVNEK
+36 EVARSVNDK
-45 RYMAYVEGLED
+45 RYTAYVEGLDD
-56 FYYKTNNLEDEKV
+56 FYYKTYNLEDEKV

-82 DTFRKFNNEYKEI
+82 DAFSKFNNEYKEI

-106 NDLAIY
+106 NDLSIY

-131 LEEEVKTYEKDLDRF
+131 LEEEVRNYEREMERF
-146 TEESLNN
+146 TEEALNN
-153 DRVNRELEEKLLE
+153 DRVNHELEEKLLE
-166 FFMSFVHNNSFCEG
+166 FFMSFIHNNSFCEA
-180 LDYSDIEFEL
+180 LDYSDIGFEL
-190 EKLKD
+190 EKVRD
-195 EIRHKREELDN
+195 EIGHKRDELDN

-215 NQELPDSK
+215 NQNLPDSK

-244 EYVYRLYE
+244 EYVYELYE
-252 LISSIESEYSDVVS
+252 LISSIETEYSDVVS
-266 KREKI
+266 KRERI

-301 NQYSVIKAEKRVID
+301 NQYSVIKAEKRVND
-315 NINDVERRIESA
+315 NISDAEKRIESA
-327 KEEIRGLKDK
+327 KEEIRGLRDK

-360 GINVSMDMDVSM
+360 GVNVRGSMDD
-372 NTGVDTDIDIDTGVN
+372 NFDTDRVSSSDNGDIDNG
-387 FDADDDADFN
+387 
-397 ADSSTG
+397 G
-403 NKYID
+403 M
-408 SEIGNDPAY
+408 NDPEY

-431 NESNPYGYYDFPLS
+431 NENNPYGYSDFPLS
-445 EEDEVYGEISS
+445 DENEVYDEISN

-461 LEDNVIVNVEDS
+461 LDDNVIVNVGGS
-473 GDIDLESVKGIASG
+473 GDIDLDSVRATANG
-487 VMQEVIDNV
+487 VMKEVIDNV
-496 MLDSEGEVSQEL
+496 ILDSGNGSN
-508 DGDSVVDNINAS
+508 DSNSGD
-520 DSIDTGVSN
+520 IDTSTSDN
-529 EGDIVSEDKA
+529 EDTDKGTDDVKSDNEEVVVHDSA
-539 EKVVNSEEVTHDS
+539 KPEEEKV
-552 VNVKNGEDEA
+552 
-562 TTTLDAED
+562 
-570 IFANPSSTGKDDL
+570 DDL
-583 TLTFDSDD
+583 TLTFNSDD

-619 DIFPSVDSGAQAS
+619 DIFPSTDSETKDAQ
-632 EMVSSEGKDV
+632 
-642 GIVAPEASSDVDDV
+642 IVAPEVSSDV
-656 NVSNVQSGPPKEE
+656 NVLNGQEASKEE
-669 MDDFFSST
+669 ADDFFSST

-690 LPDMDSALEGEEDII
+690 LPDMDDSLEGEDDII
-705 IDEDDMTR
+705 IDEDEMTR
-713 LPNVGSIGSVKP
+713 LPEVGNIGSVKP
-725 TSSFRDIEEKK
+725 TSSFRDIESKK

-744 PTNGIMDQKEEVFN
+744 PTNGIMDQSEKVFN